1 MNKTYNIIWNAA
13 RGMYIVT
20 SELARSGSRAIVSVS
35 ASCAV
40 TLLAMD
46 AAPAVAEETRVSIPS
61 QTTTYTLSGA
71 TPFVVETGNTVATDT
86 ATSAAIVGDN
96 SNDWDLLIESG
107 AVVGSSLTDS
117 QAMNLDSLTG
127 ATSVHNQGTITGSNE
142 DGTIMLQNGGS
153 VINDARIENNAT
165 YEHDPQDIPQEYA
178 GVYMLNG
185 GSYVSSESGVL
196 EGVSGVIV
204 QSGEAHITNGGMINS
219 DGSWRSY
226 GVEFRDGTYGTIVNT
241 GTIIT
246 TASDGSGKIED
257 AAIYVHTLN
266 DMAVSGSVSVD
277 NSGLMQSDFI
287 TVALYYGSHFEVVN
301 RVGGVITAGNSS
313 LVGIKST
320 AMELKVGVDNLVTND
335 GTISAYGTANTYG
348 IHYGESTSGGV
359 ITNTG
364 SITTTGGGSG
374 DASVYVHGN
383 GDGTV
388 VNNSGTMSSSV
399 YGVYLDSTRSKGHT
413 LNNQAGGAISANT
426 AVAINGNGNT
436 ITNQGKM
443 TGVSDGLLISGNNN
457 IVTTSGG
464 EISGKNGIRVSKGS
478 GNQITA
484 KSGSKIT
491 TTSTG
496 ISIAGGNNQIT
507 TESGSTIVAKDN
519 GILINS
525 GANNVTN
532 GGSITAT
539 GSSISYGIQYNSGTS
554 GTITNTGTIT
564 TTGKGAGDASVY
576 AHGGAVTI
584 NNSGTMDSS
593 VYGVYVTTGHT
604 LNNLAGGSITA
615 NTAVQL
621 NGNNNTLANA
631 GAILGDT
638 NGVTINGSG
647 NTLTSQGKITGG
659 TNAILI
665 NSGSKNNTLTLNTGT
680 EISGNI
686 TDDNNSAS
694 ANNNLILDGEGTLGS
709 SISGLNSVTS
719 SGDWTLP
726 GATMNLSGTTNSALW
741 VKSGTLILNGAMTA
755 KGATVDSGTTLQ
767 IGNSGTLGAFNG
779 DIVDNGT
786 LTFNRSDAAAY
797 GSVISG
803 SGNVI
808 KQGGG
813 ELTLSNNNSYSGGTT
828 IAEGTLTATAGGALG
843 SGNIDNR
850 AYLKLDA
857 ASASDPFIVADLTT
871 HSGATVEIGAGSTLQ
886 ANTLTQQDGS
896 TLTADLTAT
905 SGPAI
910 RAKNV
915 NLDGTLNV
923 ASPASQEP
931 IRSTDDLISLA
942 LIESDNAISGDFDDI
957 TINGNAMNS
966 DAFIT
971 VVGQKNVN
979 DTHYDLVETLT
990 WYADRYNAAIDAH
1003 GTFNLADADDSFT
1016 VNTVLENVD
1025 ANSGWNGQ
1033 SLTKTGAGT
1042 LILNAENTYTGG
1054 TTISDG
1060 TLVANNVEALGTGN
1074 VTDNATL
1081 ELNTGG
1087 DFDNAISGSGQVV
1100 KSGDDALTLSGTN
1113 TYSGGTTISGG
1124 TLIASNVEALG
1135 TGDVTDN
1142 AVLELNTGGDFA
1154 NNIGGSGQVVKSG
1167 DETLTLSGTNSYTG
1181 GTTISG
1187 GTLVASNVE
1196 ALGSGDVTDNATL
1209 EMNTGGDF
1217 ANNIGGTGSVVKSG
1231 DKTLTLSGSNI
1242 YTGGTLI
1249 SGGTLIATNV
1259 DALGTGDVTDNAT
1272 LEMNTGGD
1280 FANAIGGTG
1289 SVVKSGDE
1297 TLTLSGSNIYTGGT
1311 TISGGT
1317 LVATNVEALG
1327 SGDVTDNA
1335 TLELNTGG
1343 TFDNVISGSGQVV
1356 KSGDDALTL
1365 SGNNSYTGG
1374 TLISDGT
1381 LVASNVEALGSG
1393 DVTDNATLALN
1404 TGGDFTNNIG
1414 GTGRVEK
1421 SGDDALTLSGAN
1433 SYTGGT
1439 LISGGTLVATNVDA
1453 LGTGNVT
1460 DNATLELNTG
1470 GDFDNAISG
1479 SGQVVKSGDKT
1490 LTLSGANSY
1499 TGGTTISSGTLIA
1512 TNVEALGTG
1521 DVTDNA
1527 TLELN
1532 TGGDFDNNIGGTG
1545 SVVKSGDETL
1555 TLSGANSYTGGTT
1568 ISGGTLVATS
1578 VDALGSGDVTDNA
1591 TLEMNTGG
1599 DFANN
1604 IGGTGSVVK
1613 SGDKTLTLS
1622 GSNTYAGGTTIN
1634 DGTLVA
1640 NNVEALGTG
1649 DVIDNATLELN
1660 TGGDFDNAISGSGQ
1674 VVKSG
1679 DKTLTLSGANSYS
1692 GATTISGGTLIAAN
1706 VNALG
1711 TGAIDNRAS
1720 LLLDASGQ
1728 FTVTDL
1734 TTESG
1739 GNTEIGAGSTLQ
1751 ATTLTQKSDSTLT
1764 INLNSNTAD
1773 PVIHAASQ
1781 VSLAGTLDITGV
1793 GDVLDS
1799 DPASTDDLD
1808 TFTLIASD
1816 KTIAGDFE
1824 KLTVAGMDADLADF
1838 ITVDGRIDDMG
1849 KQYELTTALTWYA
1862 DRDDAVT
1869 DAHGTFN
1876 LTNADGSF
1884 AVNTVLENVDA
1895 TLDPA
1900 SSTGWDGTSLIK
1912 QGAGT
1917 LILNAENTYTGGTTI
1932 SGGTL
1937 VATNVDALGSGD
1949 VTDDATLEL
1958 NTGGTFDNAISG
1970 SGQVVKSGDDALTLS
1985 GANTYTGGTTI
1996 NDGTLVACNVEAL
2009 GTGDVTDN
2017 ATLELNTGGTFDN
2030 VISGSGQM
2038 VKSGDDTLTL
2048 SGSNTYT
2055 GGTTISGGTLVATS
2069 VDALGSGD
2077 VTNDAVLELNTGG
2090 DFDNAISG
2098 SGQVVKSGDETLT
2111 LSGANSYTGGTTIS
2125 GGTLVA
2131 SNVEALGSSDV
2142 TDNATLELN
2151 TGGDFTNNISGSGQ
2165 VVKSG
2170 DDVLTLSG
2178 ANSYSGGTLISDG
2191 TLVAS
2196 NVEALGTG
2204 DITDNAV
2211 LELNTGGDFDNAISG
2226 SGQVVKSGDETLT
2239 LSGSNTYTGGTT
2251 ISGGTLVASNVDA
2264 LGTGDVTD
2272 NATLELNTGG
2282 TFDNVISGSGQVVK
2296 SGDKTLTLS
2305 GANSYTGG
2313 TTINDGTL
2321 VASNVDAL
2329 GSGDVTND
2337 AVLELNT
2344 GGDFTNNISGSG
2356 QVVKSGDETLT
2367 LSGTNS
2373 YTDGTLISG
2382 GTLVATNLEALGT
2395 GDVTNNA
2402 TLELNTGGD
2411 FTNNISGS
2419 GQVVKSGDETLTLSG
2434 ANSYTGGTTISGG
2447 TLVASNVEAL
2457 GSGDVTDNATLEMNT
2472 GGDFDNAISGS
2483 GQVVKSGDKTLT
2495 LSGANSYTGGTTI
2508 SGGTLVASN
2517 VEALGSGDID
2527 NYASLQLNASGQF
2540 VTANLTTHDNATTAI
2555 GAGSAL
2561 RANTLTQEANSTL
2574 AVHLIDSNSG
2584 AIVTADHANLGGTL
2598 DITGIGNVA
2607 KSWTRDAYAYTL
2619 IDTDSAINSD
2629 FAQFTVAGMD
2639 AKQVDFLT
2647 VDGRVNAA
2655 DDTRYDVTA
2664 SLSWYAD
2671 SDNAATDAHGTFTLS
2686 EQGHSFTLN
2695 TALTDVDATLNPDSA
2710 TYWDGKSLI
2719 KRGAGT
2725 LILGAQNTYSGDTDV
2740 QEGALWLA
2748 ETATIGSAGSAQ
2760 AVNIAANAA
2769 FGGHNA
2775 TVNGH
2780 VNNQG
2785 SLYFVDTFTVNGD
2798 VVNSSAMIS
2807 GSDQPNNTLTIA
2819 GNYTGNDGH
2828 LYLNT
2833 QLGDDSSPTDKL
2845 IVTGDTAGS
2854 TTLHITN
2861 VNGLGA
2867 QTVNGIEVI
2876 EVGGQSD
2883 GDFTLYKG
2891 HVDINAW
2898 TYTLKQDGG
2907 DWYLRSESDDVPD
2920 DGGEVTPPDDGGEVT
2935 PPDDGGD
2942 VTPPDGGGDVTPPD
2956 DGGEVTPPDDGGEV
2970 TPPDDGGDV
2979 TPPDDGGDV
2988 TPVAPQ
2994 YRADIGVY
3002 LGNQWMARNLQM
3014 QTLYDREGSQYRSA
3028 DGSIWMR
3035 FKAGKAESQA
3045 VNGNVDIDSDY
3056 SQFQLGG
3063 DILTWSDGAQSVT
3076 VGLMGS
3082 YINANTDSTGN
3093 RGADGSQFSANGS
3106 VDGYNLGLYATW
3118 FADAQSHRGA
3128 YIDSWYQY
3136 GAYNN
3141 SVDND
3146 GLSAS
3151 RYDSAAHAVS
3161 LETGYRY
3168 DIALSNRNTV
3178 SLTPQAQVTWQRYSA
3193 DTVIDD
3199 GGTRISGQ
3207 NDDSWTTRLG
3217 MRVDGKLY
3225 KESGRIQPFMEVNWL
3240 HASDNAAA
3248 TFGDTK
3254 VSQDLPNDRV
3264 EVKVG
3269 IQANVSERLSVYA
3282 QAAGQKGKNDYGDA
3296 SFSLNMRYNW

>member
-46 AAPAVAEETRVSIPS
+46 AAPAVAEETRVSIPT

-117 QAMNLDSLTG
+117 QAMNLDSSTG

-142 DGTIMLQNGGS
+142 DGTILLQNGGS
-153 VINDARIENNAT
+153 VINDALIENSAT

-246 TASDGSGKIED
+246 TASDGSNKIED

-287 TVALYYGSHFEVVN
+287 TVALYHGSHFEVVN

-364 SITTTGGGSG
+364 SITTTGGGAG

-388 VNNSGTMSSSV
+388 VNNSGTMSSTV
-399 YGVYLDSTRSKGHT
+399 YGVYLDSARSKGHT
-413 LNNQAGGAISANT
+413 LNNQAGSAISANT

-436 ITNQGKM
+436 ISNQGKM

-491 TTSTG
+491 ATSTG
-496 ISIAGGNNQIT
+496 ISIASGNNQVT
-507 TESGSTIVAKDN
+507 TESGSAIVAKDN

-638 NGVTINGSG
+638 NGVTISGSG

-680 EISGNI
+680 EISGSI

-719 SGDWTLP
+719 SGDWTLS

-767 IGNSGTLGAFNG
+767 IGNGGTLGAFNG

-803 SGNVI
+803 SGNVV

-957 TINGNAMNS
+957 TINGNAMNP

-990 WYADRYNAAIDAH
+990 WYADRDNAAIDAH

-1060 TLVANNVEALGTGN
+1060 TLIANNVEALGTGN

-1087 DFDNAISGSGQVV
+1087 DF
-1100 KSGDDALTLSGTN
+1100 T
-1113 TYSGGTTISGG
+1113 
-1124 TLIASNVEALG
+1124 
-1135 TGDVTDN
+1135 
-1142 AVLELNTGGDFA
+1142 
-1154 NNIGGSGQVVKSG
+1154 NNISGSGQVVKSG
-1167 DETLTLSGTNSYTG
+1167 DETLTLSGANSYTG

-1196 ALGSGDVTDNATL
+1196 ALGTGDITDNATL
-1209 EMNTGGDF
+1209 ELNAGGDF

-1231 DKTLTLSGSNI
+1231 DKTLTLSGSN
-1242 YTGGTLI
+1242 T
-1249 SGGTLIATNV
+1249 
-1259 DALGTGDVTDNAT
+1259 
-1272 LEMNTGGD
+1272 
-1280 FANAIGGTG
+1280 
-1289 SVVKSGDE
+1289 
-1297 TLTLSGSNIYTGGT
+1297 YTGGT

-1327 SGDVTDNA
+1327 
-1335 TLELNTGG
+1335 
-1343 TFDNVISGSGQVV
+1343 
-1356 KSGDDALTL
+1356 
-1365 SGNNSYTGG
+1365 
-1374 TLISDGT
+1374 
-1381 LVASNVEALGSG
+1381 
-1393 DVTDNATLALN
+1393 
-1404 TGGDFTNNIG
+1404 
-1414 GTGRVEK
+1414 
-1421 SGDDALTLSGAN
+1421 
-1433 SYTGGT
+1433 
-1439 LISGGTLVATNVDA
+1439 
-1453 LGTGNVT
+1453 TGNVT
-1460 DNATLELNTG
+1460 DNATLELSTG
-1470 GDFDNAISG
+1470 GDFA
-1479 SGQVVKSGDKT
+1479 
-1490 LTLSGANSY
+1490 
-1499 TGGTTISSGTLIA
+1499 
-1512 TNVEALGTG
+1512 
-1521 DVTDNA
+1521 
-1527 TLELN
+1527 
-1532 TGGDFDNNIGGTG
+1532 NNIGGTG

-1568 ISGGTLVATS
+1568 ISGGTLVAS
-1578 VDALGSGDVTDNA
+1578 
-1591 TLEMNTGG
+1591 
-1599 DFANN
+1599 
-1604 IGGTGSVVK
+1604 
-1613 SGDKTLTLS
+1613 
-1622 GSNTYAGGTTIN
+1622 
-1634 DGTLVA
+1634 
-1640 NNVEALGTG
+1640 NVEALGTG
-1649 DVIDNATLELN
+1649 DVTDNATLELN

-1692 GATTISGGTLIAAN
+1692 GATTISGGTLIATH

-1838 ITVDGRIDDMG
+1838 ITVDGRIDDTG

-1900 SSTGWDGTSLIK
+1900 SATGWDGTSLIK

-1970 SGQVVKSGDDALTLS
+1970 SGQVVKSGDGALTLS
-1985 GANTYTGGTTI
+1985 GANSYSGGTLI
-1996 NDGTLVACNVEAL
+1996 SDGTLVASNVEAL

-2017 ATLELNTGGTFDN
+2017 ATLALNTGGTFDN
-2030 VISGSGQM
+2030 AISGSGK
-2038 VKSGDDTLTL
+2038 VEKSGDDALTL
-2048 SGSNTYT
+2048 SGANTYT
-2055 GGTTISGGTLVATS
+2055 GGTLISDGTLVAS
-2069 VDALGSGD
+2069 NVEVLGTGD

-2131 SNVEALGSSDV
+2131 TNV
-2142 TDNATLELN
+2142 
-2151 TGGDFTNNISGSGQ
+2151 
-2165 VVKSG
+2165 
-2170 DDVLTLSG
+2170 
-2178 ANSYSGGTLISDG
+2178 
-2191 TLVAS
+2191 
-2196 NVEALGTG
+2196 
-2204 DITDNAV
+2204 
-2211 LELNTGGDFDNAISG
+2211 
-2226 SGQVVKSGDETLT
+2226 
-2239 LSGSNTYTGGTT
+2239 
-2251 ISGGTLVASNVDA
+2251 
-2264 LGTGDVTD
+2264 
-2272 NATLELNTGG
+2272 
-2282 TFDNVISGSGQVVK
+2282 
-2296 SGDKTLTLS
+2296 
-2305 GANSYTGG
+2305 
-2313 TTINDGTL
+2313 
-2321 VASNVDAL
+2321 
-2329 GSGDVTND
+2329 
-2337 AVLELNT
+2337 
-2344 GGDFTNNISGSG
+2344 
-2356 QVVKSGDETLT
+2356 
-2367 LSGTNS
+2367 
-2373 YTDGTLISG
+2373 
-2382 GTLVATNLEALGT
+2382 EALGT

-2434 ANSYTGGTTISGG
+2434 SNTYTGGTTINDGTLVATSVEALGSGDVTNDAVLALNTGGDFANNIGGTGSVVKSGDETLTLSGTNSYTGGTTISGG
-2447 TLVASNVEAL
+2447 TLVATNVEALGTGDVTNNATLELNTGGDFTNNISGNGQVVKSGDDTLTFSGSNTYTGGTTINDGTLVATSVEAL
-2457 GSGDVTDNATLEMNT
+2457 GSGDVTNDAVLALNTGGDFANNIGGTGSVVKSGDETLTLSGSNTYTGGTLISSGTLVANDVNALGTGDVTDNATLALNT

-2483 GQVVKSGDKTLT
+2483 GNVVKSGADTLT
-2495 LSGANSYTGGTTI
+2495 LSGNNSYRGGTAI
-2508 SGGTLVASN
+2508 NDGTLIAASVN
-2517 VEALGSGDID
+2517 ALGSGDID
-2527 NYASLQLNASGQF
+2527 NDASLQLNASGQF
-2540 VTANLTTHDNATTAI
+2540 VTANLTTHDNATTGI

-2574 AVHLIDSNSG
+2574 AVHLTDSNSG
-2584 AIVTADHANLGGTL
+2584 AIVTADRANLGGTL
-2598 DITGIGNVA
+2598 DITGIGNVT

-2619 IDTDSAINSD
+2619 IDTDSAIDSD

-2647 VDGRVNAA
+2647 VDGRVNA
-2655 DDTRYDVTA
+2655 DDNTRYDVTA

-2695 TALTDVDATLNPDSA
+2695 TALTDVDATLDPDSA
-2710 TYWDGKSLI
+2710 TGWDGKSLI
-2719 KRGAGT
+2719 KRGAGA

-2760 AVNIAANAA
+2760 AINIAANAA

-2883 GDFTLYKG
+2883 GDFRLYKG

-2935 PPDDGGD
+2935 PPDDGGE
-2942 VTPPDGGGDVTPPD
+2942 VTPPD

-2970 TPPDDGGDV
+2970 TPPDDDGEV
-2979 TPPDDGGDV
+2979 TPPDDGGDITPPDDGGDITPPDGGDV

-3082 YINANTDSTGN
+3082 YINASTDSTGN

-3136 GAYNN
+3136 GVYNN

-3217 MRVDGKLY
+3217 VRVDGKLY

-3240 HASDNAAA
+3240 HASDNASA

>member
-117 QAMNLDSLTG
+117 QAMNLDSSTG

-142 DGTIMLQNGGS
+142 DGAIMLQNGGS
-153 VINDARIENNAT
+153 VINDARIENSAT
-165 YEHDPQDIPQEYA
+165 YEHDPEDIPQEYA

-204 QSGEAHITNGGMINS
+204 QSGEAHITNGGMISS

-246 TASDGSGKIED
+246 TASDGSNKIED

-287 TVALYYGSHFEVVN
+287 TVALYHGSHFEVVN

-364 SITTTGGGSG
+364 SITTTGGGAG

-388 VNNSGTMSSSV
+388 VNNSGTMSSTV
-399 YGVYLDSTRSKGHT
+399 YGVYLDSARSKGHT
-413 LNNQAGGAISANT
+413 LNNQAGSAISANT

-436 ITNQGKM
+436 ISNQGKM

-507 TESGSTIVAKDN
+507 TESGSAIVAKDN

-539 GSSISYGIQYNSGTS
+539 GSNMSYGIQYNSGAS

-593 VYGVYVTTGHT
+593 VFGVYVTTGHT
-604 LNNLAGGSITA
+604 LNNLAGGSISA
-615 NTAVQL
+615 NTAVQFH
-621 NGNNNTLANA
+621 GNNNKLANA

-659 TNAILI
+659 INAILI

-680 EISGNI
+680 EISGSI

-719 SGDWTLP
+719 SGDWTLS

-767 IGNSGTLGAFNG
+767 IGNGGTLGAFNG

-803 SGNVI
+803 SGNVV

-957 TINGNAMNS
+957 TINGNAMNP

-990 WYADRYNAAIDAH
+990 WYADRDNAAIDAH

-1042 LILNAENTYTGG
+1042 LILNAENTYTGS
-1054 TTISDG
+1054 TTISEG
-1060 TLVANNVEALGTGN
+1060 TLIATNVEALGTGN

-1081 ELNTGG
+1081 EMNTGG

-1100 KSGDDALTLSGTN
+1100 KSGDDA
-1113 TYSGGTTISGG
+1113 
-1124 TLIASNVEALG
+1124 
-1135 TGDVTDN
+1135 
-1142 AVLELNTGGDFA
+1142 
-1154 NNIGGSGQVVKSG
+1154 
-1167 DETLTLSGTNSYTG
+1167 
-1181 GTTISG
+1181 
-1187 GTLVASNVE
+1187 
-1196 ALGSGDVTDNATL
+1196 
-1209 EMNTGGDF
+1209 
-1217 ANNIGGTGSVVKSG
+1217 
-1231 DKTLTLSGSNI
+1231 
-1242 YTGGTLI
+1242 
-1249 SGGTLIATNV
+1249 
-1259 DALGTGDVTDNAT
+1259 
-1272 LEMNTGGD
+1272 
-1280 FANAIGGTG
+1280 
-1289 SVVKSGDE
+1289 
-1297 TLTLSGSNIYTGGT
+1297 
-1311 TISGGT
+1311 
-1317 LVATNVEALG
+1317 
-1327 SGDVTDNA
+1327 
-1335 TLELNTGG
+1335 
-1343 TFDNVISGSGQVV
+1343 
-1356 KSGDDALTL
+1356 
-1365 SGNNSYTGG
+1365 
-1374 TLISDGT
+1374 
-1381 LVASNVEALGSG
+1381 
-1393 DVTDNATLALN
+1393 
-1404 TGGDFTNNIG
+1404 
-1414 GTGRVEK
+1414 
-1421 SGDDALTLSGAN
+1421 
-1433 SYTGGT
+1433 
-1439 LISGGTLVATNVDA
+1439 
-1453 LGTGNVT
+1453 
-1460 DNATLELNTG
+1460 
-1470 GDFDNAISG
+1470 
-1479 SGQVVKSGDKT
+1479 
-1490 LTLSGANSY
+1490 
-1499 TGGTTISSGTLIA
+1499 
-1512 TNVEALGTG
+1512 
-1521 DVTDNA
+1521 
-1527 TLELN
+1527 
-1532 TGGDFDNNIGGTG
+1532 
-1545 SVVKSGDETL
+1545 
-1555 TLSGANSYTGGTT
+1555 
-1568 ISGGTLVATS
+1568 
-1578 VDALGSGDVTDNA
+1578 
-1591 TLEMNTGG
+1591 
-1599 DFANN
+1599 
-1604 IGGTGSVVK
+1604 
-1613 SGDKTLTLS
+1613 
-1622 GSNTYAGGTTIN
+1622 
-1634 DGTLVA
+1634 
-1640 NNVEALGTG
+1640 
-1649 DVIDNATLELN
+1649 
-1660 TGGDFDNAISGSGQ
+1660 
-1674 VVKSG
+1674 
-1679 DKTLTLSGANSYS
+1679 
-1692 GATTISGGTLIAAN
+1692 
-1706 VNALG
+1706 
-1711 TGAIDNRAS
+1711 
-1720 LLLDASGQ
+1720 
-1728 FTVTDL
+1728 
-1734 TTESG
+1734 
-1739 GNTEIGAGSTLQ
+1739 
-1751 ATTLTQKSDSTLT
+1751 
-1764 INLNSNTAD
+1764 
-1773 PVIHAASQ
+1773 
-1781 VSLAGTLDITGV
+1781 
-1793 GDVLDS
+1793 
-1799 DPASTDDLD
+1799 
-1808 TFTLIASD
+1808 
-1816 KTIAGDFE
+1816 
-1824 KLTVAGMDADLADF
+1824 
-1838 ITVDGRIDDMG
+1838 
-1849 KQYELTTALTWYA
+1849 
-1862 DRDDAVT
+1862 
-1869 DAHGTFN
+1869 
-1876 LTNADGSF
+1876 
-1884 AVNTVLENVDA
+1884 
-1895 TLDPA
+1895 
-1900 SSTGWDGTSLIK
+1900 
-1912 QGAGT
+1912 
-1917 LILNAENTYTGGTTI
+1917 
-1932 SGGTL
+1932 
-1937 VATNVDALGSGD
+1937 
-1949 VTDDATLEL
+1949 
-1958 NTGGTFDNAISG
+1958 
-1970 SGQVVKSGDDALTLS
+1970 
-1985 GANTYTGGTTI
+1985 
-1996 NDGTLVACNVEAL
+1996 
-2009 GTGDVTDN
+2009 
-2017 ATLELNTGGTFDN
+2017 
-2030 VISGSGQM
+2030 
-2038 VKSGDDTLTL
+2038 
-2048 SGSNTYT
+2048 
-2055 GGTTISGGTLVATS
+2055 
-2069 VDALGSGD
+2069 
-2077 VTNDAVLELNTGG
+2077 
-2090 DFDNAISG
+2090 
-2098 SGQVVKSGDETLT
+2098 LT

-2131 SNVEALGSSDV
+2131 SNVEALGTGDITDNATLELNAGGDFANNIGGTGSVVKSGDDALTLSGSNTYTGGTLISGGTLVANDVNALGTGDITDNATLALNAVGDFDNAISGSGKVEKSGDDALTLSGSNTYTGGTLISSGTLVASNVEALGTGDV

-2151 TGGDFTNNISGSGQ
+2151 TSGTFDNAISGSGQ

-2170 DDVLTLSG
+2170 DKMLTLSG

-2196 NVEALGTG
+2196 NVE
-2204 DITDNAV
+2204 
-2211 LELNTGGDFDNAISG
+2211 S
-2226 SGQVVKSGDETLT
+2226 
-2239 LSGSNTYTGGTT
+2239 
-2251 ISGGTLVASNVDA
+2251 
-2264 LGTGDVTD
+2264 
-2272 NATLELNTGG
+2272 
-2282 TFDNVISGSGQVVK
+2282 
-2296 SGDKTLTLS
+2296 
-2305 GANSYTGG
+2305 
-2313 TTINDGTL
+2313 
-2321 VASNVDAL
+2321 
-2329 GSGDVTND
+2329 
-2337 AVLELNT
+2337 
-2344 GGDFTNNISGSG
+2344 
-2356 QVVKSGDETLT
+2356 
-2367 LSGTNS
+2367 
-2373 YTDGTLISG
+2373 
-2382 GTLVATNLEALGT
+2382 LGT

-2419 GQVVKSGDETLTLSG
+2419 GQVVKSGDDALALSG
-2434 ANSYTGGTTISGG
+2434 ANSYTGGTLISSG
-2447 TLVASNVEAL
+2447 TLVATNVDAL
-2457 GSGDVTDNATLEMNT
+2457 GSGDVTDNATLELNT
-2472 GGDFDNAISGS
+2472 GGTFDNAISGS
-2483 GQVVKSGDKTLT
+2483 GQVVKSGDETLT
-2495 LSGANSYTGGTTI
+2495 LSGSNTYTGGTLI
-2508 SGGTLVASN
+2508 SDGTLVASN

-2647 VDGRVNAA
+2647 VDGRVNAD

-2710 TYWDGKSLI
+2710 TDWDGKSLI

-2780 VNNQG
+2780 VNNLG
-2785 SLYFVDTFTVNGD
+2785 NLYFVDTFTVNGD

-2883 GDFTLYKG
+2883 GDFRLYKG

-2942 VTPPDGGGDVTPPD
+2942 VTPPDDGGDVTPPD

-2979 TPPDDGGDV
+2979 TPPDDGGDVTPPDDGGDITPPDGGDV

-3082 YINANTDSTGN
+3082 YINASTDSTGN

-3217 MRVDGKLY
+3217 VRVDGKLY

-3240 HASDNAAA
+3240 HASDNASA

-3254 VSQDLPNDRV
+3254 VSQDLPNDRL

>member
-117 QAMNLDSLTG
+117 QAMNLDSSTG

-142 DGTIMLQNGGS
+142 DGAIMLQNGGS
-153 VINDARIENNAT
+153 VINDARIENSAT
-165 YEHDPQDIPQEYA
+165 YEHDPEDIPQEYA

-204 QSGEAHITNGGMINS
+204 QSGEAHITNGGMISS

-246 TASDGSGKIED
+246 TASDGSNKIED

-287 TVALYYGSHFEVVN
+287 TVALYHGSHFEVVN

-364 SITTTGGGSG
+364 SITTTGGGAG

-388 VNNSGTMSSSV
+388 VNNSGTMSSTV
-399 YGVYLDSTRSKGHT
+399 YGVYLDSARSKGHT
-413 LNNQAGGAISANT
+413 LNNQAGSAISANT

-436 ITNQGKM
+436 ISNQGKM

-507 TESGSTIVAKDN
+507 TESGSAIVAKDN

-539 GSSISYGIQYNSGTS
+539 GSNMSYGIQYNSGAS

-593 VYGVYVTTGHT
+593 VFGVYVTTGHT
-604 LNNLAGGSITA
+604 LNNLAGGSISA
-615 NTAVQL
+615 NTAVQFH
-621 NGNNNTLANA
+621 GNNNKLANA

-659 TNAILI
+659 INAILI

-680 EISGNI
+680 EISGSI

-719 SGDWTLP
+719 SGDWTLS

-767 IGNSGTLGAFNG
+767 IGNGGTLGAFNG

-803 SGNVI
+803 SGNVV

-957 TINGNAMNS
+957 TINGNAMNP

-990 WYADRYNAAIDAH
+990 WYADRDNAAIDAH

-1042 LILNAENTYTGG
+1042 LILNAENTYTGS
-1054 TTISDG
+1054 TTISEG
-1060 TLVANNVEALGTGN
+1060 TLIATNVEALGTGN

-1081 ELNTGG
+1081 EMNTGG

-1100 KSGDDALTLSGTN
+1100 KSGD
-1113 TYSGGTTISGG
+1113 
-1124 TLIASNVEALG
+1124 
-1135 TGDVTDN
+1135 
-1142 AVLELNTGGDFA
+1142 
-1154 NNIGGSGQVVKSG
+1154 
-1167 DETLTLSGTNSYTG
+1167 ETLTLSGANSYTG

-1196 ALGSGDVTDNATL
+1196 ALGTGDITDNATL
-1209 EMNTGGDF
+1209 ELNAGGDF

-1231 DKTLTLSGSNI
+1231 DKTLTLSGINS
-1242 YTGGTLI
+1242 YTGGTTI
-1249 SGGTLIATNV
+1249 SGGTLVASNV
-1259 DALGTGDVTDNAT
+1259 DALGSGDVTDNAT

-1280 FANAIGGTG
+1280 FA
-1289 SVVKSGDE
+1289 
-1297 TLTLSGSNIYTGGT
+1297 
-1311 TISGGT
+1311 
-1317 LVATNVEALG
+1317 
-1327 SGDVTDNA
+1327 
-1335 TLELNTGG
+1335 
-1343 TFDNVISGSGQVV
+1343 
-1356 KSGDDALTL
+1356 
-1365 SGNNSYTGG
+1365 
-1374 TLISDGT
+1374 
-1381 LVASNVEALGSG
+1381 
-1393 DVTDNATLALN
+1393 
-1404 TGGDFTNNIG
+1404 
-1414 GTGRVEK
+1414 
-1421 SGDDALTLSGAN
+1421 
-1433 SYTGGT
+1433 
-1439 LISGGTLVATNVDA
+1439 
-1453 LGTGNVT
+1453 
-1460 DNATLELNTG
+1460 
-1470 GDFDNAISG
+1470 
-1479 SGQVVKSGDKT
+1479 
-1490 LTLSGANSY
+1490 
-1499 TGGTTISSGTLIA
+1499 
-1512 TNVEALGTG
+1512 
-1521 DVTDNA
+1521 
-1527 TLELN
+1527 
-1532 TGGDFDNNIGGTG
+1532 NNIGGTG

-1568 ISGGTLVATS
+1568 ISGGTLVA
-1578 VDALGSGDVTDNA
+1578 
-1591 TLEMNTGG
+1591 
-1599 DFANN
+1599 
-1604 IGGTGSVVK
+1604 
-1613 SGDKTLTLS
+1613 
-1622 GSNTYAGGTTIN
+1622 
-1634 DGTLVA
+1634 

-1649 DVIDNATLELN
+1649 DVTDNATLELN
-1660 TGGDFDNAISGSGQ
+1660 TGGDFDNSICGSGQ

-1692 GATTISGGTLIAAN
+1692 GATTISGGTLIATH

-1764 INLNSNTAD
+1764 INLDSNTAD

-1838 ITVDGRIDDMG
+1838 ITVDGRIDDTG

-1900 SSTGWDGTSLIK
+1900 SATGWDGTSLIK

-1970 SGQVVKSGDDALTLS
+1970 SGQVVKSGDDVLTLS
-1985 GANTYTGGTTI
+1985 GANSYSGGTLI
-1996 NDGTLVACNVEAL
+1996 SAGTLVASNVEAL
-2009 GTGDVTDN
+2009 GTGDVTD
-2017 ATLELNTGGTFDN
+2017 
-2030 VISGSGQM
+2030 
-2038 VKSGDDTLTL
+2038 
-2048 SGSNTYT
+2048 
-2055 GGTTISGGTLVATS
+2055 
-2069 VDALGSGD
+2069 
-2077 VTNDAVLELNTGG
+2077 DAVLELNTGG
-2090 DFDNAISG
+2090 DFDNA
-2098 SGQVVKSGDETLT
+2098 
-2111 LSGANSYTGGTTIS
+2111 
-2125 GGTLVA
+2125 
-2131 SNVEALGSSDV
+2131 
-2142 TDNATLELN
+2142 
-2151 TGGDFTNNISGSGQ
+2151 ISGSGQ

-2204 DITDNAV
+2204 DVTDDAV
-2211 LELNTGGDFDNAISG
+2211 LELNTGGEFDNAISG
-2226 SGQVVKSGDETLT
+2226 SGQVVKSGDDVLT
-2239 LSGSNTYTGGTT
+2239 LSGANSYSGGTL
-2251 ISGGTLVASNVDA
+2251 ISDGTLVASNVEA

-2282 TFDNVISGSGQVVK
+2282 DFINNIGGTGRVEKSGDDKLTLSGSNTYTGGTLISSGTLVANDVNALGTGDVTDNATLMLNTGGDFTNNIGGTGRVEKSGDDALTLSGSNTYTGGTLISGGTLVANDVNALGTGDITDNATLALNAVGDFDNAISGSGKVEKSGDDALTLSGSNTYTGGTLISSGTLVASNVEALGTGDVTDNATLELNTSGTFDNAISGSGQVVK
-2296 SGDKTLTLS
+2296 SGDKMLTLS
-2305 GANSYTGG
+2305 GANSYSGG
-2313 TTINDGTL
+2313 TLISDGTL
-2321 VASNVDAL
+2321 VASNVE
-2329 GSGDVTND
+2329 S
-2337 AVLELNT
+2337 
-2344 GGDFTNNISGSG
+2344 
-2356 QVVKSGDETLT
+2356 
-2367 LSGTNS
+2367 
-2373 YTDGTLISG
+2373 
-2382 GTLVATNLEALGT
+2382 LGT

-2419 GQVVKSGDETLTLSG
+2419 GQVVKSGDDALALSG
-2434 ANSYTGGTTISGG
+2434 ANSYTGGTLISSG
-2447 TLVASNVEAL
+2447 TLVATNVDAL
-2457 GSGDVTDNATLEMNT
+2457 GSGDVTDNAVLELNT
-2472 GGDFDNAISGS
+2472 GGTFDNAISGS
-2483 GQVVKSGDKTLT
+2483 GQVEKSGDGTLT
-2495 LSGANSYTGGTTI
+2495 LSGSNTYTGGTLI
-2508 SGGTLVASN
+2508 SDGTLVASN

-2647 VDGRVNAA
+2647 VDGRVNAD

-2710 TYWDGKSLI
+2710 TDWDGKSLI

-2780 VNNQG
+2780 VNNLG
-2785 SLYFVDTFTVNGD
+2785 NLYFVDTFTVNGD

-2883 GDFTLYKG
+2883 GDFRLYKG

-2942 VTPPDGGGDVTPPD
+2942 VTPPDDGGDVTPPD

-2979 TPPDDGGDV
+2979 TPPDDGGDVTPPDDGGDITPPDGGDV

-3082 YINANTDSTGN
+3082 YINASTDSTGN

-3217 MRVDGKLY
+3217 VRVDGKLY

-3240 HASDNAAA
+3240 HASDNASA

-3254 VSQDLPNDRV
+3254 VSQDLPNDRL

>member
-71 TPFVVETGNTVATDT
+71 TPFVVETDNTIATDT
-86 ATSAAIVGDN
+86 AASAAIVGDN

-117 QAMNLDSLTG
+117 QAMNLDSSTG

-142 DGTIMLQNGGS
+142 DGTILLQNGGS
-153 VINDARIENNAT
+153 VINDALIENSAT
-165 YEHDPQDIPQEYA
+165 YEHDPEDIPQEYA

-287 TVALYYGSHFEVVN
+287 TVALYHGSHFEVVN

-364 SITTTGGGSG
+364 SITTTGGGAG

-388 VNNSGTMSSSV
+388 VNNSGTMSSTV
-399 YGVYLDSTRSKGHT
+399 YGVYLDSARSKGHT
-413 LNNQAGGAISANT
+413 LNNQAGGVISANT
-426 AVAINGNGNT
+426 AVAVNGNGNT

-507 TESGSTIVAKDN
+507 TESGSAIVAKDN

-539 GSSISYGIQYNSGTS
+539 GSNMSYGIQYNSGAS

-593 VYGVYVTTGHT
+593 VFGVYVTTGHT
-604 LNNLAGGSITA
+604 LNNLAGGSISA
-615 NTAVQL
+615 NTAVQFH
-621 NGNNNTLANA
+621 GNNNKLANA

-680 EISGNI
+680 EISGSI

-719 SGDWTLP
+719 SGDWTLS

-767 IGNSGTLGAFNG
+767 IGNGGTLGAFNG

-803 SGNVI
+803 SGNVV

-850 AYLKLDA
+850 AYLKLNA

-942 LIESDNAISGDFDDI
+942 LIESDNAISGDFDGI
-957 TINGNAMNS
+957 TINGNAMNP

-990 WYADRYNAAIDAH
+990 WYADHDNAAIDAH

-1060 TLVANNVEALGTGN
+1060 TLIANNVEALGTGN

-1087 DFDNAISGSGQVV
+1087 DFTNNISGSGQVV
-1100 KSGDDALTLSGTN
+1100 KSGDGALTLSG
-1113 TYSGGTTISGG
+1113 
-1124 TLIASNVEALG
+1124 A
-1135 TGDVTDN
+1135 
-1142 AVLELNTGGDFA
+1142 
-1154 NNIGGSGQVVKSG
+1154 
-1167 DETLTLSGTNSYTG
+1167 NSYTG

-1196 ALGSGDVTDNATL
+1196 ALG
-1209 EMNTGGDF
+1209 
-1217 ANNIGGTGSVVKSG
+1217 
-1231 DKTLTLSGSNI
+1231 
-1242 YTGGTLI
+1242 
-1249 SGGTLIATNV
+1249 
-1259 DALGTGDVTDNAT
+1259 TGD
-1272 LEMNTGGD
+1272 
-1280 FANAIGGTG
+1280 I
-1289 SVVKSGDE
+1289 
-1297 TLTLSGSNIYTGGT
+1297 
-1311 TISGGT
+1311 
-1317 LVATNVEALG
+1317 
-1327 SGDVTDNA
+1327 TDNA
-1335 TLELNTGG
+1335 TLELN
-1343 TFDNVISGSGQVV
+1343 
-1356 KSGDDALTL
+1356 A
-1365 SGNNSYTGG
+1365 
-1374 TLISDGT
+1374 
-1381 LVASNVEALGSG
+1381 
-1393 DVTDNATLALN
+1393 
-1404 TGGDFTNNIG
+1404 
-1414 GTGRVEK
+1414 
-1421 SGDDALTLSGAN
+1421 
-1433 SYTGGT
+1433 
-1439 LISGGTLVATNVDA
+1439 
-1453 LGTGNVT
+1453 
-1460 DNATLELNTG
+1460 
-1470 GDFDNAISG
+1470 
-1479 SGQVVKSGDKT
+1479 
-1490 LTLSGANSY
+1490 
-1499 TGGTTISSGTLIA
+1499 
-1512 TNVEALGTG
+1512 
-1521 DVTDNA
+1521 
-1527 TLELN
+1527 
-1532 TGGDFDNNIGGTG
+1532 
-1545 SVVKSGDETL
+1545 
-1555 TLSGANSYTGGTT
+1555 
-1568 ISGGTLVATS
+1568 
-1578 VDALGSGDVTDNA
+1578 
-1591 TLEMNTGG
+1591 
-1599 DFANN
+1599 
-1604 IGGTGSVVK
+1604 
-1613 SGDKTLTLS
+1613 
-1622 GSNTYAGGTTIN
+1622 
-1634 DGTLVA
+1634 
-1640 NNVEALGTG
+1640 
-1649 DVIDNATLELN
+1649 
-1660 TGGDFDNAISGSGQ
+1660 GGDFDNAISGSGQ

-1692 GATTISGGTLIAAN
+1692 GATTISGGTLIATH

-1838 ITVDGRIDDMG
+1838 ITVDGRIDDTG

-1900 SSTGWDGTSLIK
+1900 SATGWDGTSLIK

-1970 SGQVVKSGDDALTLS
+1970 SGQVVKSGDGALTLSGANSYSGGTLISDGTLVASNVDALGSGDVTNNATLEMNTGGDFINNIGGTGRVEKSGDDALTLS
-1985 GANTYTGGTTI
+1985 GANTYTGGTLI
-1996 NDGTLVACNVEAL
+1996 SDGTLVASNVEAL
-2009 GTGDVTDN
+2009 GT
-2017 ATLELNTGGTFDN
+2017 
-2030 VISGSGQM
+2030 
-2038 VKSGDDTLTL
+2038 
-2048 SGSNTYT
+2048 
-2055 GGTTISGGTLVATS
+2055 
-2069 VDALGSGD
+2069 GD

-2098 SGQVVKSGDETLT
+2098 SGQVVKSGDKTLT
-2111 LSGANSYTGGTTIS
+2111 LSGSNTYTGGTLIS
-2125 GGTLVA
+2125 GGTLI
-2131 SNVEALGSSDV
+2131 
-2142 TDNATLELN
+2142 ATSV
-2151 TGGDFTNNISGSGQ
+2151 D
-2165 VVKSG
+2165 
-2170 DDVLTLSG
+2170 
-2178 ANSYSGGTLISDG
+2178 
-2191 TLVAS
+2191 
-2196 NVEALGTG
+2196 ALGTG
-2204 DITDNAV
+2204 DVTDNAV
-2211 LELNTGGDFDNAISG
+2211 LELNTGGDFINNIGGTGRVEKSGDDTLTLSGSNSYTGGTLISGGTLVATNVDALGSGDVTNNAVLELNTGGTFDNAISG

-2251 ISGGTLVASNVDA
+2251 I
-2264 LGTGDVTD
+2264 
-2272 NATLELNTGG
+2272 
-2282 TFDNVISGSGQVVK
+2282 
-2296 SGDKTLTLS
+2296 
-2305 GANSYTGG
+2305 
-2313 TTINDGTL
+2313 NDGTL
-2321 VASNVDAL
+2321 IATSVDAL
-2329 GSGDVTND
+2329 GSGDVTDN

-2344 GGDFTNNISGSG
+2344 GGDFDNAISGSG

-2382 GTLVATNLEALGT
+2382 GTLVATNLEALGSGDVTNDAVLALNTGGDFANNIGGTGSVVKSGDETLTLSGSNTYTGGTLISSGTLVANDVNALGT
-2395 GDVTNNA
+2395 GDVTDNATLMLNTGGDFINNIGGTGRVEKSGDDTLTLSGSNSYTGGTLISSGTLVATNVDALGSGDVTDNA
-2402 TLELNTGGD
+2402 TLELNTGGTFD
-2411 FTNNISGS
+2411 NAISGS

-2434 ANSYTGGTTISGG
+2434 ANSYTGGTLISSG
-2447 TLVASNVEAL
+2447 TLVANDVNAL
-2457 GSGDVTDNATLEMNT
+2457 GTGDVTDNAVLELNT

-2483 GQVVKSGDKTLT
+2483 GQVVKSGDETLTLSGANSYTGGTLISGGTLVANDVNALGTGDVTDNAVLELNTGGTFDNAISGSGQVVKSDDKTLT

-2540 VTANLTTHDNATTAI
+2540 VTANLTTHDNAITAI

-2561 RANTLTQEANSTL
+2561 RANTLTQEANGTL
-2574 AVHLIDSNSG
+2574 AVHLTDNNSG
-2584 AIVTADHANLGGTL
+2584 AIVTADRANLGGTL
-2598 DITGIGNVA
+2598 DITGIGNVT

-2619 IDTDSAINSD
+2619 IDTDSAIDSD

-2647 VDGRVNAA
+2647 VDGRVNAD

-2695 TALTDVDATLNPDSA
+2695 TALTDVDATLDPDSA
-2710 TYWDGKSLI
+2710 TGWDGKSLI
-2719 KRGAGT
+2719 KRGAGA

-2740 QEGALWLA
+2740 QEGALWLT

-2780 VNNQG
+2780 VNNLG
-2785 SLYFVDTFTVNGD
+2785 SLYFADTFTVNGD

-2883 GDFTLYKG
+2883 GDFRLYKG

-2935 PPDDGGD
+2935 PPDDGGE
-2942 VTPPDGGGDVTPPD
+2942 VTPPD

-2970 TPPDDGGDV
+2970 TPPDDDGEV
-2979 TPPDDGGDV
+2979 TPPDDGGDITPPDDGGDITPPDGGDV

-3082 YINANTDSTGN
+3082 YINASTDSTGN

-3217 MRVDGKLY
+3217 VRVDGKLY

-3240 HASDNAAA
+3240 HASDNASA

>member
-1 MNKTYNIIWNAA
+1 
-13 RGMYIVT
+13 
-20 SELARSGSRAIVSVS
+20 
-35 ASCAV
+35 
-40 TLLAMD
+40 
-46 AAPAVAEETRVSIPS
+46 
-61 QTTTYTLSGA
+61 
-71 TPFVVETGNTVATDT
+71 
-86 ATSAAIVGDN
+86 
-96 SNDWDLLIESG
+96 
-107 AVVGSSLTDS
+107 
-117 QAMNLDSLTG
+117 
-127 ATSVHNQGTITGSNE
+127 
-142 DGTIMLQNGGS
+142 
-153 VINDARIENNAT
+153 
-165 YEHDPQDIPQEYA
+165 
-178 GVYMLNG
+178 
-185 GSYVSSESGVL
+185 
-196 EGVSGVIV
+196 
-204 QSGEAHITNGGMINS
+204 
-219 DGSWRSY
+219 
-226 GVEFRDGTYGTIVNT
+226 
-241 GTIIT
+241 
-246 TASDGSGKIED
+246 
-257 AAIYVHTLN
+257 
-266 DMAVSGSVSVD
+266 
-277 NSGLMQSDFI
+277 
-287 TVALYYGSHFEVVN
+287 
-301 RVGGVITAGNSS
+301 
-313 LVGIKST
+313 
-320 AMELKVGVDNLVTND
+320 
-335 GTISAYGTANTYG
+335 
-348 IHYGESTSGGV
+348 
-359 ITNTG
+359 
-364 SITTTGGGSG
+364 
-374 DASVYVHGN
+374 
-383 GDGTV
+383 
-388 VNNSGTMSSSV
+388 
-399 YGVYLDSTRSKGHT
+399 
-413 LNNQAGGAISANT
+413 
-426 AVAINGNGNT
+426 
-436 ITNQGKM
+436 
-443 TGVSDGLLISGNNN
+443 
-457 IVTTSGG
+457 
-464 EISGKNGIRVSKGS
+464 
-478 GNQITA
+478 
-484 KSGSKIT
+484 
-491 TTSTG
+491 
-496 ISIAGGNNQIT
+496 
-507 TESGSTIVAKDN
+507 
-519 GILINS
+519 
-525 GANNVTN
+525 
-532 GGSITAT
+532 
-539 GSSISYGIQYNSGTS
+539 
-554 GTITNTGTIT
+554 
-564 TTGKGAGDASVY
+564 
-576 AHGGAVTI
+576 
-584 NNSGTMDSS
+584 
-593 VYGVYVTTGHT
+593 
-604 LNNLAGGSITA
+604 
-615 NTAVQL
+615 
-621 NGNNNTLANA
+621 
-631 GAILGDT
+631 
-638 NGVTINGSG
+638 
-647 NTLTSQGKITGG
+647 
-659 TNAILI
+659 
-665 NSGSKNNTLTLNTGT
+665 
-680 EISGNI
+680 
-686 TDDNNSAS
+686 
-694 ANNNLILDGEGTLGS
+694 
-709 SISGLNSVTS
+709 
-719 SGDWTLP
+719 
-726 GATMNLSGTTNSALW
+726 
-741 VKSGTLILNGAMTA
+741 
-755 KGATVDSGTTLQ
+755 
-767 IGNSGTLGAFNG
+767 
-779 DIVDNGT
+779 
-786 LTFNRSDAAAY
+786 
-797 GSVISG
+797 
-803 SGNVI
+803 
-808 KQGGG
+808 
-813 ELTLSNNNSYSGGTT
+813 
-828 IAEGTLTATAGGALG
+828 
-843 SGNIDNR
+843 
-850 AYLKLDA
+850 
-857 ASASDPFIVADLTT
+857 
-871 HSGATVEIGAGSTLQ
+871 
-886 ANTLTQQDGS
+886 
-896 TLTADLTAT
+896 
-905 SGPAI
+905 
-910 RAKNV
+910 
-915 NLDGTLNV
+915 
-923 ASPASQEP
+923 
-931 IRSTDDLISLA
+931 
-942 LIESDNAISGDFDDI
+942 
-957 TINGNAMNS
+957 
-966 DAFIT
+966 
-971 VVGQKNVN
+971 
-979 DTHYDLVETLT
+979 
-990 WYADRYNAAIDAH
+990 
-1003 GTFNLADADDSFT
+1003 
-1016 VNTVLENVD
+1016 
-1025 ANSGWNGQ
+1025 
-1033 SLTKTGAGT
+1033 
-1042 LILNAENTYTGG
+1042 
-1054 TTISDG
+1054 
-1060 TLVANNVEALGTGN
+1060 
-1074 VTDNATL
+1074 
-1081 ELNTGG
+1081 
-1087 DFDNAISGSGQVV
+1087 
-1100 KSGDDALTLSGTN
+1100 
-1113 TYSGGTTISGG
+1113 
-1124 TLIASNVEALG
+1124 
-1135 TGDVTDN
+1135 
-1142 AVLELNTGGDFA
+1142 
-1154 NNIGGSGQVVKSG
+1154 
-1167 DETLTLSGTNSYTG
+1167 
-1181 GTTISG
+1181 
-1187 GTLVASNVE
+1187 
-1196 ALGSGDVTDNATL
+1196 
-1209 EMNTGGDF
+1209 
-1217 ANNIGGTGSVVKSG
+1217 
-1231 DKTLTLSGSNI
+1231 
-1242 YTGGTLI
+1242 
-1249 SGGTLIATNV
+1249 
-1259 DALGTGDVTDNAT
+1259 
-1272 LEMNTGGD
+1272 
-1280 FANAIGGTG
+1280 
-1289 SVVKSGDE
+1289 
-1297 TLTLSGSNIYTGGT
+1297 
-1311 TISGGT
+1311 
-1317 LVATNVEALG
+1317 VEALG

-1343 TFDNVISGSGQVV
+1343 DFDNAISGSGQVV

-1393 DVTDNATLALN
+1393 DVTN
-1404 TGGDFTNNIG
+1404 
-1414 GTGRVEK
+1414 
-1421 SGDDALTLSGAN
+1421 DA
-1433 SYTGGT
+1433 
-1439 LISGGTLVATNVDA
+1439 V
-1453 LGTGNVT
+1453 
-1460 DNATLELNTG
+1460 LELNTG

-1499 TGGTTISSGTLIA
+1499 TGGTTISGGTLVA
-1512 TNVEALGTG
+1512 SNVEALG
-1521 DVTDNA
+1521 
-1527 TLELN
+1527 
-1532 TGGDFDNNIGGTG
+1532 
-1545 SVVKSGDETL
+1545 SGDIT
-1555 TLSGANSYTGGTT
+1555 
-1568 ISGGTLVATS
+1568 
-1578 VDALGSGDVTDNA
+1578 
-1591 TLEMNTGG
+1591 
-1599 DFANN
+1599 
-1604 IGGTGSVVK
+1604 
-1613 SGDKTLTLS
+1613 
-1622 GSNTYAGGTTIN
+1622 
-1634 DGTLVA
+1634 
-1640 NNVEALGTG
+1640 
-1649 DVIDNATLELN
+1649 DNATLELN

-1679 DKTLTLSGANSYS
+1679 DETLTLSGTNTYT
-1692 GATTISGGTLIAAN
+1692 GGTTISGGTLIATH

-1728 FTVTDL
+1728 FAVTDL

-1838 ITVDGRIDDMG
+1838 ITVDGRIDDTG

-1895 TLDPA
+1895 TLDPDSA
-1900 SSTGWDGTSLIK
+1900 TGWDGTSLIK

-1917 LILNAENTYTGGTTI
+1917 LILNAENTYTVGTTI

-1970 SGQVVKSGDDALTLS
+1970 SGQVVKSGDKMLTLS
-1985 GANTYTGGTTI
+1985 GTNSYSGGTLI
-1996 NDGTLVACNVEAL
+1996 SGGTLVATNVDAL
-2009 GTGDVTDN
+2009 GSGDVTDD

-2030 VISGSGQM
+2030 AISGSGQV

-2055 GGTTISGGTLVATS
+2055 GGTI
-2069 VDALGSGD
+2069 
-2077 VTNDAVLELNTGG
+2077 
-2090 DFDNAISG
+2090 
-2098 SGQVVKSGDETLT
+2098 
-2111 LSGANSYTGGTTIS
+2111 IS

-2131 SNVEALGSSDV
+2131 SNVEALGTGDV
-2142 TDNATLELN
+2142 TND
-2151 TGGDFTNNISGSGQ
+2151 
-2165 VVKSG
+2165 
-2170 DDVLTLSG
+2170 
-2178 ANSYSGGTLISDG
+2178 
-2191 TLVAS
+2191 
-2196 NVEALGTG
+2196 
-2204 DITDNAV
+2204 AV

-2239 LSGSNTYTGGTT
+2239 LSGSNTYTGGTL
-2251 ISGGTLVASNVDA
+2251 ISGGTLVASNV
-2264 LGTGDVTD
+2264 
-2272 NATLELNTGG
+2272 E
-2282 TFDNVISGSGQVVK
+2282 
-2296 SGDKTLTLS
+2296 
-2305 GANSYTGG
+2305 
-2313 TTINDGTL
+2313 
-2321 VASNVDAL
+2321 AL

-2344 GGDFTNNISGSG
+2344 GGDFTNAISGSGQVVKSGDETLTLSGANSYTGGTLISGGTLIASNVEALGTGDVTDNAVLELNTGGDFDNAISGSGQVEKSGDETLTLSGANSYTGGTLISSGTLVANDVNALGTGDVTDNAVLELNTGGTFDNAISGSGQVVKSGDETLTLSGSNTYTGGTTINDGTLIATSVDALGSGDVTDNAVLELNTGGDFDNAISGSG

-2402 TLELNTGGD
+2402 TLELNTGGTFD
-2411 FTNNISGS
+2411 NAISGS
-2419 GQVVKSGDETLTLSG
+2419 GQVVKSGDDALTLSG
-2434 ANSYTGGTTISGG
+2434 SNTYTGGTTISGG
-2447 TLVASNVEAL
+2447 TLIATSVDAL
-2457 GSGDVTDNATLEMNT
+2457 GSGDVTDNAVLELNT
-2472 GGDFDNAISGS
+2472 GGTFDNAISGS

-2495 LSGANSYTGGTTI
+2495 LSGSNTYTGGTTI
-2508 SGGTLVASN
+2508 SGGTLIASN
-2517 VEALGSGDID
+2517 VEALGSGNID

-2555 GAGSAL
+2555 GAGSTL

-2574 AVHLIDSNSG
+2574 AVHLTDSNSG

-2710 TYWDGKSLI
+2710 TDWDGKSLI

-2780 VNNQG
+2780 VNNLG

-2920 DGGEVTPPDDGGEVT
+2920 DGGDVT

-2942 VTPPDGGGDVTPPD
+2942 VTPPDDGGD
-2956 DGGEVTPPDDGGEV
+2956 V

-2979 TPPDDGGDV
+2979 TPPDDGGDVTPPDDDGDITPPDGGDV

-3028 DGSIWMR
+3028 DGSVWMR

-3082 YINANTDSTGN
+3082 YINASTDSTGN

-3240 HASDNAAA
+3240 HASDNASA

>member
-46 AAPAVAEETRVSIPS
+46 AAPAVAEETRVSIPT

-142 DGTIMLQNGGS
+142 DGTILLQNGGS
-153 VINDARIENNAT
+153 VINDARIENSAT
-165 YEHDPQDIPQEYA
+165 YEHDPEDIPQEYA

-301 RVGGVITAGNSS
+301 RAGGVITAGNSS

-388 VNNSGTMSSSV
+388 VNNSGTMSSTV
-399 YGVYLDSTRSKGHT
+399 YGVYLDSARSKGHT
-413 LNNQAGGAISANT
+413 LNNQAGSAISANT

-507 TESGSTIVAKDN
+507 TESGSAIVAKDN

-539 GSSISYGIQYNSGTS
+539 GSNMSYGIQYNSGAS

-593 VYGVYVTTGHT
+593 VFGVYVTTGHT
-604 LNNLAGGSITA
+604 LNNLAGGSISA
-615 NTAVQL
+615 NTAVQFH
-621 NGNNNTLANA
+621 GNNNKLANA

-638 NGVTINGSG
+638 NGVTISGSG

-680 EISGNI
+680 EISGSI

-719 SGDWTLP
+719 SGDWTLS
-726 GATMNLSGTTNSALW
+726 GATMNFSGTTNSALW

-942 LIESDNAISGDFDDI
+942 LIESDNAISGDFDGI
-957 TINGNAMNS
+957 TINGSAMNP

-990 WYADRYNAAIDAH
+990 WYADRDNAAIDAH

-1042 LILNAENTYTGG
+1042 LILNAENTYTGS
-1054 TTISDG
+1054 TTISEG
-1060 TLVANNVEALGTGN
+1060 TLIATNVEALGTGN
-1074 VTDNATL
+1074 VTDNATLEMNTGGDFDNAISGSGQVVKSGDETLTLSGANSYTGGTTISGGTLVASNVEALGTGDITDNAVL

-1100 KSGDDALTLSGTN
+1100 KSGD
-1113 TYSGGTTISGG
+1113 
-1124 TLIASNVEALG
+1124 
-1135 TGDVTDN
+1135 
-1142 AVLELNTGGDFA
+1142 
-1154 NNIGGSGQVVKSG
+1154 
-1167 DETLTLSGTNSYTG
+1167 ETLTLSGANSYTG

-1209 EMNTGGDF
+1209 ELNTGGDF
-1217 ANNIGGTGSVVKSG
+1217 DNNIGGTGSVVKSG
-1231 DKTLTLSGSNI
+1231 DKTLTLSG
-1242 YTGGTLI
+1242 
-1249 SGGTLIATNV
+1249 
-1259 DALGTGDVTDNAT
+1259 
-1272 LEMNTGGD
+1272 
-1280 FANAIGGTG
+1280 AN
-1289 SVVKSGDE
+1289 S
-1297 TLTLSGSNIYTGGT
+1297 YTGGT

-1327 SGDVTDNA
+1327 SGDVT
-1335 TLELNTGG
+1335 
-1343 TFDNVISGSGQVV
+1343 
-1356 KSGDDALTL
+1356 
-1365 SGNNSYTGG
+1365 
-1374 TLISDGT
+1374 
-1381 LVASNVEALGSG
+1381 
-1393 DVTDNATLALN
+1393 
-1404 TGGDFTNNIG
+1404 
-1414 GTGRVEK
+1414 
-1421 SGDDALTLSGAN
+1421 
-1433 SYTGGT
+1433 
-1439 LISGGTLVATNVDA
+1439 
-1453 LGTGNVT
+1453 
-1460 DNATLELNTG
+1460 
-1470 GDFDNAISG
+1470 
-1479 SGQVVKSGDKT
+1479 
-1490 LTLSGANSY
+1490 
-1499 TGGTTISSGTLIA
+1499 
-1512 TNVEALGTG
+1512 
-1521 DVTDNA
+1521 
-1527 TLELN
+1527 
-1532 TGGDFDNNIGGTG
+1532 
-1545 SVVKSGDETL
+1545 
-1555 TLSGANSYTGGTT
+1555 
-1568 ISGGTLVATS
+1568 
-1578 VDALGSGDVTDNA
+1578 
-1591 TLEMNTGG
+1591 
-1599 DFANN
+1599 
-1604 IGGTGSVVK
+1604 
-1613 SGDKTLTLS
+1613 
-1622 GSNTYAGGTTIN
+1622 
-1634 DGTLVA
+1634 
-1640 NNVEALGTG
+1640 
-1649 DVIDNATLELN
+1649 DNATLELN

-1692 GATTISGGTLIAAN
+1692 GATTISGGTLIATH

-1764 INLNSNTAD
+1764 INLNSNTTA

-1838 ITVDGRIDDMG
+1838 ITVDGRIDDTG

-1900 SSTGWDGTSLIK
+1900 SATGWDGTSLIK

-1937 VATNVDALGSGD
+1937 VATNVDALGTGD

-1970 SGQVVKSGDDALTLS
+1970 SGQVVKSGDETLTLSGTNTYSGGTLISGGTLVASNVEALGTGDVTNDAVLELNTSGDFDNALSGSGQVEKSGDGTLTLSGSNTYTGGTLISGGTLVASNVEALGTGDVTNDAVLELNTGGTFDNAISGSGQVVKSGDDALTLS
-1985 GANTYTGGTTI
+1985 GSNTYTGGTI
-1996 NDGTLVACNVEAL
+1996 ISGGTLVATNVDAL
-2009 GTGDVTDN
+2009 GSGDVTDN

-2030 VISGSGQM
+2030 
-2038 VKSGDDTLTL
+2038 
-2048 SGSNTYT
+2048 
-2055 GGTTISGGTLVATS
+2055 A
-2069 VDALGSGD
+2069 
-2077 VTNDAVLELNTGG
+2077 
-2090 DFDNAISG
+2090 
-2098 SGQVVKSGDETLT
+2098 
-2111 LSGANSYTGGTTIS
+2111 
-2125 GGTLVA
+2125 
-2131 SNVEALGSSDV
+2131 
-2142 TDNATLELN
+2142 
-2151 TGGDFTNNISGSGQ
+2151 ISGSGQ

-2204 DITDNAV
+2204 DVTDNAT
-2211 LELNTGGDFDNAISG
+2211 LELNTGGTFDNAISG
-2226 SGQVVKSGDETLT
+2226 SGQVVKSGDDVLT
-2239 LSGSNTYTGGTT
+2239 LSGANSYSGGTL
-2251 ISGGTLVASNVDA
+2251 ISDGTLVASNVEA

-2282 TFDNVISGSGQVVK
+2282 TFDNAISGSGQVEK
-2296 SGDKTLTLS
+2296 SGDGTLTLS
-2305 GANSYTGG
+2305 GSNTYTGG
-2313 TTINDGTL
+2313 TLISGGTL
-2321 VASNVDAL
+2321 VASNVEAL

-2367 LSGTNS
+2367 LSGANS
-2373 YTDGTLISG
+2373 YTGGTLISS
-2382 GTLVATNLEALGT
+2382 GTLVANDVNALGT
-2395 GDVTNNA
+2395 GDVTDDA

-2411 FTNNISGS
+2411 FDNAISGSGQVVKSGDDVLTLSGANSYSGGTLISDGTLVASNVEALGTGDVTDNATLELNTGGTFDNAISGSGQVEKSGDGALTLSGANSYSGGTLISDGTLIAGRVDVLGSGDVTDNATLELNTGGTFDNAISGS

-2434 ANSYTGGTTISGG
+2434 ANSYTGGTLISSG
-2447 TLVASNVEAL
+2447 TLVANDVNAL
-2457 GSGDVTDNATLEMNT
+2457 GTGDVTDNAVLELNT

-2483 GQVVKSGDKTLT
+2483 GKVEKSGDGTLT
-2495 LSGANSYTGGTTI
+2495 LSGSNTYTGGTTI
-2508 SGGTLVASN
+2508 SGGTLVATSVEALGSGDVTDNAVLELNTGGTFDNVISGSGQVVKSGDDALTLSGANTYTGGTTINGGTLVASN

-2574 AVHLIDSNSG
+2574 AVHLTDSNSG
-2584 AIVTADHANLGGTL
+2584 AIVTADRANLGGTL

-2647 VDGRVNAA
+2647 VDGRVNAD

-2719 KRGAGT
+2719 KRGAGA

-2760 AVNIAANAA
+2760 AINIAANAA

-2780 VNNQG
+2780 VNNLG
-2785 SLYFVDTFTVNGD
+2785 SLYFADTFTVNGD

-2867 QTVNGIEVI
+2867 KTVNGIEVI

-2920 DGGEVTPPDDGGEVT
+2920 DGGD
-2935 PPDDGGD
+2935 
-2942 VTPPDGGGDVTPPD
+2942 
-2956 DGGEVTPPDDGGEV
+2956 V

-2988 TPVAPQ
+2988 TPPDDGGDVTPPDDGGDVTPPDDGGDVTPPDDGGDITPPDGGGDITPPDDGGDVTPPDDDGEVTPPDDGGDVTPPDDDGDITPPDGGDGTPVAPQ

-3028 DGSIWMR
+3028 DGSVWMR

-3082 YINANTDSTGN
+3082 YINASTDSTGN

-3217 MRVDGKLY
+3217 VRVDGKLY

-3240 HASDNAAA
+3240 HASDNASA

>member
-71 TPFVVETGNTVATDT
+71 TPFVVETDNTIATDT
-86 ATSAAIVGDN
+86 AASAAIVGDN

-142 DGTIMLQNGGS
+142 DGTILLQNGGS
-153 VINDARIENNAT
+153 VINDALIENSAT
-165 YEHDPQDIPQEYA
+165 YEHDPEDIPQEYA

-204 QSGEAHITNGGMINS
+204 QSGEAHITNGGMISS

-246 TASDGSGKIED
+246 TASDGSNKIED

-287 TVALYYGSHFEVVN
+287 TVALYHGSHFEVVN

-364 SITTTGGGSG
+364 SITTTGGGAG

-388 VNNSGTMSSSV
+388 VNNSGTMSSTV
-399 YGVYLDSTRSKGHT
+399 YGVYLDSARSKGHT
-413 LNNQAGGAISANT
+413 LNNQAGSAISANT

-491 TTSTG
+491 ATSTG

-507 TESGSTIVAKDN
+507 TESGSAIVAKDN

-539 GSSISYGIQYNSGTS
+539 GSSNSYGIQYNSGAS

-564 TTGKGAGDASVY
+564 TTGKGVGDASVY

-593 VYGVYVTTGHT
+593 VFGVYVTTGHT

-647 NTLTSQGKITGG
+647 NTLTNQGKITGG
-659 TNAILI
+659 TNAVLI

-680 EISGNI
+680 KMSGSI
-686 TDDNNSAS
+686 TDGNNSAS

-719 SGDWTLP
+719 SGDWTLS

-786 LTFNRSDAAAY
+786 LTFNRSDAAVY

-803 SGNVI
+803 SGNVV

-850 AYLKLDA
+850 AYLKLEA

-957 TINGNAMNS
+957 TINGNAMNP

-990 WYADRYNAAIDAH
+990 WYADRDNAAIDAH

-1016 VNTVLENVD
+1016 VNTVLEDVD
-1025 ANSGWNGQ
+1025 ANSGWDGQ

-1054 TTISDG
+1054 TTISGG
-1060 TLVANNVEALGTGN
+1060 TLVASNVEALGTGN

-1087 DFDNAISGSGQVV
+1087 DFTNNISGSGQVV
-1100 KSGDDALTLSGTN
+1100 KSGD
-1113 TYSGGTTISGG
+1113 
-1124 TLIASNVEALG
+1124 
-1135 TGDVTDN
+1135 
-1142 AVLELNTGGDFA
+1142 
-1154 NNIGGSGQVVKSG
+1154 K
-1167 DETLTLSGTNSYTG
+1167 TLTLSGINSYTG

-1217 ANNIGGTGSVVKSG
+1217 
-1231 DKTLTLSGSNI
+1231 
-1242 YTGGTLI
+1242 
-1249 SGGTLIATNV
+1249 
-1259 DALGTGDVTDNAT
+1259 
-1272 LEMNTGGD
+1272 
-1280 FANAIGGTG
+1280 
-1289 SVVKSGDE
+1289 
-1297 TLTLSGSNIYTGGT
+1297 
-1311 TISGGT
+1311 
-1317 LVATNVEALG
+1317 
-1327 SGDVTDNA
+1327 
-1335 TLELNTGG
+1335 
-1343 TFDNVISGSGQVV
+1343 DNVISGSGQ
-1356 KSGDDALTL
+1356 
-1365 SGNNSYTGG
+1365 
-1374 TLISDGT
+1374 
-1381 LVASNVEALGSG
+1381 
-1393 DVTDNATLALN
+1393 
-1404 TGGDFTNNIG
+1404 
-1414 GTGRVEK
+1414 
-1421 SGDDALTLSGAN
+1421 
-1433 SYTGGT
+1433 
-1439 LISGGTLVATNVDA
+1439 
-1453 LGTGNVT
+1453 
-1460 DNATLELNTG
+1460 
-1470 GDFDNAISG
+1470 
-1479 SGQVVKSGDKT
+1479 
-1490 LTLSGANSY
+1490 
-1499 TGGTTISSGTLIA
+1499 
-1512 TNVEALGTG
+1512 
-1521 DVTDNA
+1521 
-1527 TLELN
+1527 
-1532 TGGDFDNNIGGTG
+1532 
-1545 SVVKSGDETL
+1545 VVKSGDETL

-1568 ISGGTLVATS
+1568 ISGGTLVAS
-1578 VDALGSGDVTDNA
+1578 NVEALGSGDVTDNA

-1599 DFANN
+1599 DFTNN

-1622 GSNTYAGGTTIN
+1622 GANSYTGGTIISG
-1634 DGTLVA
+1634 GTLVA
-1640 NNVEALGTG
+1640 TNVDALGTG

-1679 DKTLTLSGANSYS
+1679 DETLTLSGANSYS
-1692 GATTISGGTLIAAN
+1692 GATTISGGTLIATH

-1728 FTVTDL
+1728 FAVTDL
-1734 TTESG
+1734 TTGSG

-1764 INLNSNTAD
+1764 INLDSNTAD

-1838 ITVDGRIDDMG
+1838 ITVDGRIDDTG

-1900 SSTGWDGTSLIK
+1900 SATGWDGTSLIK

-1937 VATNVDALGSGD
+1937 VATNVEALGSGD
-1949 VTDDATLEL
+1949 VTDDAVLEL
-1958 NTGGTFDNAISG
+1958 NTGGDFDNAISG
-1970 SGQVVKSGDDALTLS
+1970 SGQVVKSGDDVLTLS
-1985 GANTYTGGTTI
+1985 GANSYSGGTLI
-1996 NDGTLVACNVEAL
+1996 SDGTLVASNVEAL

-2030 VISGSGQM
+2030 VISGSGQV
-2038 VKSGDDTLTL
+2038 VKSGDDVLTLSGANSYSGGTLISDGTLVATNVDALGSGDVTDNATLELNTSGTFDNAISGSGNVVKSGDGTLTLSGSNTYTGGTLISGGTLVANDVNALGTGDVTDNAALMLNTGGDFINNIGGTGRVEKSGDDALTL

-2077 VTNDAVLELNTGG
+2077 VTDNATLELNTGGTFDNAISGSGQVVKSGDETLTLSGANSYTGGTLISSGTLVANDVNALGNGDVTDNAVLELNTGG

-2131 SNVEALGSSDV
+2131 NDV
-2142 TDNATLELN
+2142 N
-2151 TGGDFTNNISGSGQ
+2151 
-2165 VVKSG
+2165 
-2170 DDVLTLSG
+2170 
-2178 ANSYSGGTLISDG
+2178 
-2191 TLVAS
+2191 
-2196 NVEALGTG
+2196 ALGTG
-2204 DITDNAV
+2204 DVTDDAV

-2239 LSGSNTYTGGTT
+2239 LSGSNTYTGGT
-2251 ISGGTLVASNVDA
+2251 
-2264 LGTGDVTD
+2264 
-2272 NATLELNTGG
+2272 
-2282 TFDNVISGSGQVVK
+2282 
-2296 SGDKTLTLS
+2296 
-2305 GANSYTGG
+2305 
-2313 TTINDGTL
+2313 
-2321 VASNVDAL
+2321 
-2329 GSGDVTND
+2329 
-2337 AVLELNT
+2337 
-2344 GGDFTNNISGSG
+2344 
-2356 QVVKSGDETLT
+2356 
-2367 LSGTNS
+2367 
-2373 YTDGTLISG
+2373 LISG
-2382 GTLVATNLEALGT
+2382 GTLVAT
-2395 GDVTNNA
+2395 
-2402 TLELNTGGD
+2402 
-2411 FTNNISGS
+2411 S
-2419 GQVVKSGDETLTLSG
+2419 
-2434 ANSYTGGTTISGG
+2434 
-2447 TLVASNVEAL
+2447 VEAL
-2457 GSGDVTDNATLEMNT
+2457 GSGDVTDNAVLELNT
-2472 GGDFDNAISGS
+2472 GGTFDNAISGS

-2540 VTANLTTHDNATTAI
+2540 VTANLTTHDNAITAI

-2574 AVHLIDSNSG
+2574 AVHLTDSNSG
-2584 AIVTADHANLGGTL
+2584 AIVTADRANLGGTL
-2598 DITGIGNVA
+2598 DITGIGNVT
-2607 KSWTRDAYAYTL
+2607 KSWTRDAYSYTL
-2619 IDTDSAINSD
+2619 IDTDSAIDSD
-2629 FAQFTVAGMD
+2629 FAQFTVAGID

-2647 VDGRVNAA
+2647 VDGRVNAD

-2710 TYWDGKSLI
+2710 TDWDGKSLI

-2780 VNNQG
+2780 VNNLG
-2785 SLYFVDTFTVNGD
+2785 NLYFVDTFTVNGD

-2883 GDFTLYKG
+2883 GDFRLYKG

-2920 DGGEVTPPDDGGEVT
+2920 DGGEVTPPDDGGDIT
-2935 PPDDGGD
+2935 PPD
-2942 VTPPDGGGDVTPPD
+2942 DGGGDVTPPD

-2970 TPPDDGGDV
+2970 TPPDDDGEV
-2979 TPPDDGGDV
+2979 TPPDDGGDITPPDDGGDITPPDGGDV

-3082 YINANTDSTGN
+3082 YINASTDSTGN

-3217 MRVDGKLY
+3217 VRVDGKLY
-3225 KESGRIQPFMEVNWL
+3225 KDSGRIQPFMEVNWL
-3240 HASDNAAA
+3240 HASDNASA

>member
-117 QAMNLDSLTG
+117 QAMNLDSSTG

-142 DGTIMLQNGGS
+142 DGAIMLQNGGS
-153 VINDARIENNAT
+153 VINDARIENSAT
-165 YEHDPQDIPQEYA
+165 YEHDPEDIPQEYA

-204 QSGEAHITNGGMINS
+204 QSGEAHITNGGMISS

-246 TASDGSGKIED
+246 TASDGSNKIED

-287 TVALYYGSHFEVVN
+287 TVALYHGSHFEVVN

-364 SITTTGGGSG
+364 SITTTGGGAG

-388 VNNSGTMSSSV
+388 VNNSGTMSSTV
-399 YGVYLDSTRSKGHT
+399 YGVYLDSARSKGHT
-413 LNNQAGGAISANT
+413 LNNQAGSAISANT

-436 ITNQGKM
+436 ISNQGKM

-507 TESGSTIVAKDN
+507 TESGSAIVAKDN

-539 GSSISYGIQYNSGTS
+539 GSNMSYGIQYNSGAS

-593 VYGVYVTTGHT
+593 VFGVYVTTGHT
-604 LNNLAGGSITA
+604 LNNLAGGSISA
-615 NTAVQL
+615 NTAVQFH
-621 NGNNNTLANA
+621 GNNNKLANA

-659 TNAILI
+659 INAILI

-680 EISGNI
+680 EISGSI

-719 SGDWTLP
+719 SGDWTLS

-767 IGNSGTLGAFNG
+767 IGNGGTLGAFNG

-803 SGNVI
+803 SG
-808 KQGGG
+808 
-813 ELTLSNNNSYSGGTT
+813 
-828 IAEGTLTATAGGALG
+828 
-843 SGNIDNR
+843 
-850 AYLKLDA
+850 
-857 ASASDPFIVADLTT
+857 
-871 HSGATVEIGAGSTLQ
+871 
-886 ANTLTQQDGS
+886 
-896 TLTADLTAT
+896 
-905 SGPAI
+905 
-910 RAKNV
+910 
-915 NLDGTLNV
+915 
-923 ASPASQEP
+923 
-931 IRSTDDLISLA
+931 
-942 LIESDNAISGDFDDI
+942 
-957 TINGNAMNS
+957 
-966 DAFIT
+966 
-971 VVGQKNVN
+971 
-979 DTHYDLVETLT
+979 
-990 WYADRYNAAIDAH
+990 
-1003 GTFNLADADDSFT
+1003 
-1016 VNTVLENVD
+1016 
-1025 ANSGWNGQ
+1025 
-1033 SLTKTGAGT
+1033 
-1042 LILNAENTYTGG
+1042 
-1054 TTISDG
+1054 
-1060 TLVANNVEALGTGN
+1060 
-1074 VTDNATL
+1074 
-1081 ELNTGG
+1081 
-1087 DFDNAISGSGQVV
+1087 
-1100 KSGDDALTLSGTN
+1100 
-1113 TYSGGTTISGG
+1113 
-1124 TLIASNVEALG
+1124 
-1135 TGDVTDN
+1135 
-1142 AVLELNTGGDFA
+1142 
-1154 NNIGGSGQVVKSG
+1154 QVVKSG
-1167 DETLTLSGTNSYTG
+1167 DETLTLSGANSYTGGTTISGGTLVASNVEALGTGDITDNATLELNAGGDFANNIGGTGSVVKSGDKTLTLSGSNTYTG

-1231 DKTLTLSGSNI
+1231 D
-1242 YTGGTLI
+1242 
-1249 SGGTLIATNV
+1249 
-1259 DALGTGDVTDNAT
+1259 
-1272 LEMNTGGD
+1272 
-1280 FANAIGGTG
+1280 
-1289 SVVKSGDE
+1289 E
-1297 TLTLSGSNIYTGGT
+1297 TLTLSGANSYTGGT

-1317 LVATNVEALG
+1317 LVA
-1327 SGDVTDNA
+1327 
-1335 TLELNTGG
+1335 
-1343 TFDNVISGSGQVV
+1343 
-1356 KSGDDALTL
+1356 
-1365 SGNNSYTGG
+1365 
-1374 TLISDGT
+1374 
-1381 LVASNVEALGSG
+1381 SNVEALGTG
-1393 DVTDNATLALN
+1393 D
-1404 TGGDFTNNIG
+1404 
-1414 GTGRVEK
+1414 
-1421 SGDDALTLSGAN
+1421 
-1433 SYTGGT
+1433 
-1439 LISGGTLVATNVDA
+1439 
-1453 LGTGNVT
+1453 VT

-1490 LTLSGANSY
+1490 LTLSGSNTY
-1499 TGGTTISSGTLIA
+1499 TGGTLISDGTLVA
-1512 TNVEALGTG
+1512 SNVEALGTG
-1521 DVTDNA
+1521 DVTDDA
-1527 TLELN
+1527 VLELN
-1532 TGGDFDNNIGGTG
+1532 TGGDFDNAISG
-1545 SVVKSGDETL
+1545 SGQVVKSGDDVL
-1555 TLSGANSYTGGTT
+1555 TLSGANSY
-1568 ISGGTLVATS
+1568 SGGTLISDGTLVAS
-1578 VDALGSGDVTDNA
+1578 NVEALGTGDVTDDA
-1591 TLEMNTGG
+1591 TLELNTGG

-1622 GSNTYAGGTTIN
+1622 GTNSYTGGTTISG
-1634 DGTLVA
+1634 GTLVA

-1649 DVIDNATLELN
+1649 DVTNNATLELN

-1692 GATTISGGTLIAAN
+1692 GATTISGGTLIATH

-1764 INLNSNTAD
+1764 INLDSNTAD

-1838 ITVDGRIDDMG
+1838 ITVDGRIDDTG

-1900 SSTGWDGTSLIK
+1900 SATGWDGTSLIK

-1970 SGQVVKSGDDALTLS
+1970 SGQVVKSGDD
-1985 GANTYTGGTTI
+1985 
-1996 NDGTLVACNVEAL
+1996 
-2009 GTGDVTDN
+2009 
-2017 ATLELNTGGTFDN
+2017 
-2030 VISGSGQM
+2030 
-2038 VKSGDDTLTL
+2038 
-2048 SGSNTYT
+2048 
-2055 GGTTISGGTLVATS
+2055 
-2069 VDALGSGD
+2069 
-2077 VTNDAVLELNTGG
+2077 
-2090 DFDNAISG
+2090 
-2098 SGQVVKSGDETLT
+2098 
-2111 LSGANSYTGGTTIS
+2111 
-2125 GGTLVA
+2125 
-2131 SNVEALGSSDV
+2131 
-2142 TDNATLELN
+2142 
-2151 TGGDFTNNISGSGQ
+2151 
-2165 VVKSG
+2165 
-2170 DDVLTLSG
+2170 VLTLSG

-2204 DITDNAV
+2204 DVTDDAV

-2226 SGQVVKSGDETLT
+2226 SGQVVKSGDKTLT
-2239 LSGSNTYTGGTT
+2239 LSGINSYTGGTT

-2264 LGTGDVTD
+2264 LGSGDVTD

-2282 TFDNVISGSGQVVK
+2282 DFDNAIGGTGSVVK

-2313 TTINDGTL
+2313 TTISGGTL
-2321 VASNVDAL
+2321 VASNVEAL
-2329 GSGDVTND
+2329 GTGDVTDDATLELNTGGDFINNIGGTGRVEKSGDDKLTLSGSNTYTGGTLISSGTLVAND
-2337 AVLELNT
+2337 VNALGTGDVTDNATLMLNT
-2344 GGDFTNNISGSG
+2344 GGDFTNNIGGTGRVEKSGDDALTLSGSNTYTGGTLISGGTLVANDVNALGTGDITDNATLALNAVGDFDNAISGSGKVEKSGDDALTLSGSNTYTGGTLISSGTLVASNVEALGTGDVTDNATLELNTSGTFDNAISGSG
-2356 QVVKSGDETLT
+2356 QVVKSGDKMLT
-2367 LSGTNS
+2367 LSGANS
-2373 YTDGTLISG
+2373 YSGGTLISD
-2382 GTLVATNLEALGT
+2382 GTLVASNVESLGT

-2419 GQVVKSGDETLTLSG
+2419 GQVVKSGDDALALSG
-2434 ANSYTGGTTISGG
+2434 ANSYTGGTLISSG
-2447 TLVASNVEAL
+2447 TLVATNVDAL
-2457 GSGDVTDNATLEMNT
+2457 GSGDVTDNATLELNT
-2472 GGDFDNAISGS
+2472 GGTFDNAISGS

-2495 LSGANSYTGGTTI
+2495 LSGSNTYTGGTLISDGTLVASNVEALGTGDVTDNATLELNTSGTFDNVISGSGQVVKSGDDALTLSGSNTYRGGTTISGGTLVATSVEALGTGDVTDNATLALNTGGDFINNIGGTGRVEKSGDQTLTLSGANSYTGGTLISSGTLVASNVNALGSGDVTDNAVLELNTGGTFDNAI
-2508 SGGTLVASN
+2508 SGSGQVEKSGDGTLTLSGSNTYTGGTLISDGTLVASN

-2647 VDGRVNAA
+2647 VDGRVNAD

-2710 TYWDGKSLI
+2710 TDWDGKSLI

-2780 VNNQG
+2780 VNNLG
-2785 SLYFVDTFTVNGD
+2785 NLYFVDTFTVNGD

-2883 GDFTLYKG
+2883 GDFRLYKG

-2942 VTPPDGGGDVTPPD
+2942 VTPPDDGGDVTPPD

-2979 TPPDDGGDV
+2979 TPPDDGGDITPPDGGDV

-3082 YINANTDSTGN
+3082 YINASTDSTGN

-3217 MRVDGKLY
+3217 VRVDGKLY

-3240 HASDNAAA
+3240 HASDNASA

-3254 VSQDLPNDRV
+3254 VSQDLPNDRL

>member
-71 TPFVVETGNTVATDT
+71 TPFVVEAGNTIATDT
-86 ATSAAIVGDN
+86 AASAAIVGDN

-107 AVVGSSLTDS
+107 AVVGSSLIDS

-127 ATSVHNQGTITGSNE
+127 ATSVHNQGTITGSSA
-142 DGTIMLQNGGS
+142 DGTILLQNGGS
-153 VINDARIENNAT
+153 VINDGRIENSAIYVHNLDLGAP
-165 YEHDPQDIPQEYA
+165 EIDAAI
-178 GVYMLNG
+178 YMLNG
-185 GSYVSSESGVL
+185 GSYVSSENGVL
-196 EGVSGVIV
+196 KGVSGVIV
-204 QSGEAHITNGGMINS
+204 QSGEVHITNGGTINS

-226 GVEFRDGTYGTIVNT
+226 GVELRGGAYGTIVNT

-246 TASDGSGKIED
+246 TASDGSGEIED
-257 AAIYVHTLN
+257 AAIYAHTF
-266 DMAVSGSVSVD
+266 DDIAAGDYVSVD
-277 NSGLMQSDFI
+277 NSGLLQSDFI
-287 TVALYYGSHFEVVN
+287 AVALYHGAHFEVIN
-301 RVGGVITAGNSS
+301 RAGGVITAGNSS
-313 LVGIKST
+313 LVGIQSA
-320 AMELKVGVDNLVTND
+320 AMELKAGANNLVTND

-364 SITTTGGGSG
+364 SITTTGGGAG

-388 VNNSGTMSSSV
+388 VNNSGTMSSTV
-399 YGVYLDSTRSKGHT
+399 YGVYLDSARSKGHT

-507 TESGSTIVAKDN
+507 TESGSAIVAKDN

-539 GSSISYGIQYNSGTS
+539 GSSISYGIHYYSGTS

-593 VYGVYVTTGHT
+593 VFGVYVTTGHT

-615 NTAVQL
+615 NTAVQFH
-621 NGNNNTLANA
+621 GNNNTLANA

-638 NGVTINGSG
+638 NGVTISGSG
-647 NTLTSQGKITGG
+647 NTLTNQGKITGG

-680 EISGNI
+680 EISGSI

-719 SGDWTLP
+719 SGDWTLS

-767 IGNSGTLGAFNG
+767 IGNSGTLGTFNG

-803 SGNVI
+803 SGNVV

-942 LIESDNAISGDFDDI
+942 LIESDNAISGDFDGI
-957 TINGNAMNS
+957 TINGNAMNP

-1054 TTISDG
+1054 TTISEG
-1060 TLVANNVEALGTGN
+1060 TLVANNVE
-1074 VTDNATL
+1074 
-1081 ELNTGG
+1081 
-1087 DFDNAISGSGQVV
+1087 
-1100 KSGDDALTLSGTN
+1100 
-1113 TYSGGTTISGG
+1113 
-1124 TLIASNVEALG
+1124 
-1135 TGDVTDN
+1135 
-1142 AVLELNTGGDFA
+1142 
-1154 NNIGGSGQVVKSG
+1154 
-1167 DETLTLSGTNSYTG
+1167 
-1181 GTTISG
+1181 
-1187 GTLVASNVE
+1187 
-1196 ALGSGDVTDNATL
+1196 
-1209 EMNTGGDF
+1209 
-1217 ANNIGGTGSVVKSG
+1217 
-1231 DKTLTLSGSNI
+1231 
-1242 YTGGTLI
+1242 
-1249 SGGTLIATNV
+1249 
-1259 DALGTGDVTDNAT
+1259 
-1272 LEMNTGGD
+1272 
-1280 FANAIGGTG
+1280 
-1289 SVVKSGDE
+1289 
-1297 TLTLSGSNIYTGGT
+1297 
-1311 TISGGT
+1311 
-1317 LVATNVEALG
+1317 
-1327 SGDVTDNA
+1327 
-1335 TLELNTGG
+1335 
-1343 TFDNVISGSGQVV
+1343 
-1356 KSGDDALTL
+1356 
-1365 SGNNSYTGG
+1365 
-1374 TLISDGT
+1374 
-1381 LVASNVEALGSG
+1381 
-1393 DVTDNATLALN
+1393 
-1404 TGGDFTNNIG
+1404 
-1414 GTGRVEK
+1414 
-1421 SGDDALTLSGAN
+1421 
-1433 SYTGGT
+1433 
-1439 LISGGTLVATNVDA
+1439 A

-1499 TGGTTISSGTLIA
+1499 TGGTTIS
-1512 TNVEALGTG
+1512 
-1521 DVTDNA
+1521 
-1527 TLELN
+1527 
-1532 TGGDFDNNIGGTG
+1532 
-1545 SVVKSGDETL
+1545 
-1555 TLSGANSYTGGTT
+1555 
-1568 ISGGTLVATS
+1568 GGTLVAS
-1578 VDALGSGDVTDNA
+1578 NVEALGSGDVT
-1591 TLEMNTGG
+1591 
-1599 DFANN
+1599 
-1604 IGGTGSVVK
+1604 
-1613 SGDKTLTLS
+1613 
-1622 GSNTYAGGTTIN
+1622 
-1634 DGTLVA
+1634 
-1640 NNVEALGTG
+1640 
-1649 DVIDNATLELN
+1649 DNATLELN

-1679 DKTLTLSGANSYS
+1679 DETLTLSGTNTYT
-1692 GATTISGGTLIAAN
+1692 GGTTISGGTLIATH

-1728 FTVTDL
+1728 FAVTDL

-1838 ITVDGRIDDMG
+1838 ITVDGRIDDTG

-1895 TLDPA
+1895 TLDPDSA
-1900 SSTGWDGTSLIK
+1900 TGWDGTSLIK

-1917 LILNAENTYTGGTTI
+1917 LILNAENTYTVGTTI

-1970 SGQVVKSGDDALTLS
+1970 SGQVVKSGDKMLTLS
-1985 GANTYTGGTTI
+1985 GTNSYSGGTLI
-1996 NDGTLVACNVEAL
+1996 SGGTLVATNVDAL
-2009 GTGDVTDN
+2009 GSGDVTDD

-2030 VISGSGQM
+2030 AISGSGQV

-2055 GGTTISGGTLVATS
+2055 GGTIISGGTLVAS
-2069 VDALGSGD
+2069 NVEALGTGD

-2111 LSGANSYTGGTTIS
+2111 LSGSNTYTGGTTIND
-2125 GGTLVA
+2125 GTLIATSVD
-2131 SNVEALGSSDV
+2131 ALGSGDV
-2142 TDNATLELN
+2142 
-2151 TGGDFTNNISGSGQ
+2151 
-2165 VVKSG
+2165 
-2170 DDVLTLSG
+2170 
-2178 ANSYSGGTLISDG
+2178 
-2191 TLVAS
+2191 
-2196 NVEALGTG
+2196 
-2204 DITDNAV
+2204 TDNAV

-2251 ISGGTLVASNVDA
+2251 I
-2264 LGTGDVTD
+2264 
-2272 NATLELNTGG
+2272 
-2282 TFDNVISGSGQVVK
+2282 
-2296 SGDKTLTLS
+2296 
-2305 GANSYTGG
+2305 
-2313 TTINDGTL
+2313 NDGTL
-2321 VASNVDAL
+2321 IATSVDAL
-2329 GSGDVTND
+2329 GSGDVTDN

-2344 GGDFTNNISGSG
+2344 GGDFDNAISGSG

-2402 TLELNTGGD
+2402 TLELNTGGTFDNAISGSGQVVKSGDDALTLSGSNTYTGGTTISGGTLIATSVDALGSGDVTDNAVLELNTGGD
-2411 FTNNISGS
+2411 FDNAISGS

-2434 ANSYTGGTTISGG
+2434 SNTYTGGTTISGG
-2447 TLVASNVEAL
+2447 TLIATSVDAL
-2457 GSGDVTDNATLEMNT
+2457 GSGDVTDNAVLELNT
-2472 GGDFDNAISGS
+2472 GGTFDNAISGS

-2495 LSGANSYTGGTTI
+2495 LSGSNTYTGGTTI
-2508 SGGTLVASN
+2508 SGGTLIASN
-2517 VEALGSGDID
+2517 VEALGSGNID

-2555 GAGSAL
+2555 GAGSTL

-2574 AVHLIDSNSG
+2574 AVHLTDSNSG

-2710 TYWDGKSLI
+2710 TDWDGKSLI

-2780 VNNQG
+2780 VNNLG

-2920 DGGEVTPPDDGGEVT
+2920 DGGDVT

-2942 VTPPDGGGDVTPPD
+2942 VTPPDDGGD
-2956 DGGEVTPPDDGGEV
+2956 V

-2979 TPPDDGGDV
+2979 TPPDDGGDVTPPDDDGDITPPDGGDV

-3028 DGSIWMR
+3028 DGSVWMR

-3082 YINANTDSTGN
+3082 YINASTDSTGN

-3240 HASDNAAA
+3240 HASDNASA

>member
-127 ATSVHNQGTITGSNE
+127 ATSVHNQGTITGSSA
-142 DGTIMLQNGGS
+142 DGTILLQNGGS
-153 VINDARIENNAT
+153 VINDGRIENSAIYVHNLDYGAP
-165 YEHDPQDIPQEYA
+165 EIDAAI
-178 GVYMLNG
+178 YMLNG
-185 GSYVSSESGVL
+185 GSYVSSENGVL
-196 EGVSGVIV
+196 KGVSGVIV
-204 QSGEAHITNGGMINS
+204 QSGEVHITNGGTINS

-226 GVEFRDGTYGTIVNT
+226 GVELRGGAYGTIVNT

-246 TASDGSGKIED
+246 TASDGSNKIED
-257 AAIYVHTLN
+257 AAIYAHTF
-266 DMAVSGSVSVD
+266 DDIAAGDSVSVD
-277 NSGLMQSDFI
+277 NSGLLQSDFI
-287 TVALYYGSHFEVVN
+287 AVALYHGAHFEVFN
-301 RVGGVITAGNSS
+301 RAGGVITAGNSS
-313 LVGIKST
+313 LVGIQSA
-320 AMELKVGVDNLVTND
+320 AMELKAGADNLVTND

-348 IHYGESTSGGV
+348 IHYGENTSGGV

-388 VNNSGTMSSSV
+388 VNNSGTMSSTV
-399 YGVYLDSTRSKGHT
+399 YGVYLDSARSKGHT

-496 ISIAGGNNQIT
+496 ISIAGGNNQVT
-507 TESGSTIVAKDN
+507 TESGSAIVAKDN

-539 GSSISYGIQYNSGTS
+539 GSSISYGIQYNSGAS

-593 VYGVYVTTGHT
+593 VFGVYVTTGHT

-631 GAILGDT
+631 GAISGDT
-638 NGVTINGSG
+638 NGVTISGSG

-659 TNAILI
+659 TNAVLI
-665 NSGSKNNTLTLNTGT
+665 NSGSKNNTITLNTGT
-680 EISGNI
+680 EISGSI

-719 SGDWTLP
+719 SGDWTLS

-741 VKSGTLILNGAMTA
+741 VKSGTLIVNGAMTA

-767 IGNSGTLGAFNG
+767 IGNGGTLGAFNG

-803 SGNVI
+803 SGNVV

-896 TLTADLTAT
+896 TLTADLTET
-905 SGPAI
+905 SGPVI

-942 LIESDNAISGDFDDI
+942 LIESDNAISGDFGDI
-957 TINGNAMNS
+957 TINGNAMNP

-990 WYADRYNAAIDAH
+990 WYADRDNAAIDAH

-1042 LILNAENTYTGG
+1042 LILNAENTYTGS
-1054 TTISDG
+1054 TTISEG
-1060 TLVANNVEALGTGN
+1060 TLIATNVEALGTGN

-1081 ELNTGG
+1081 EMNTGG

-1100 KSGDDALTLSGTN
+1100 KSGDETLTLSGANSYT
-1113 TYSGGTTISGG
+1113 GGTTISGG
-1124 TLIASNVEALG
+1124 TLVASNVEALG
-1135 TGDVTDN
+1135 TGDITDN
-1142 AVLELNTGGDFA
+1142 ATLELNTGGDFD
-1154 NNIGGSGQVVKSG
+1154 NVISGSGQVVKSG
-1167 DETLTLSGTNSYTG
+1167 DKTLTLSGANSYTG

-1209 EMNTGGDF
+1209 ELNTSGDF

-1231 DKTLTLSGSNI
+1231 DKTLTLSG
-1242 YTGGTLI
+1242 
-1249 SGGTLIATNV
+1249 
-1259 DALGTGDVTDNAT
+1259 
-1272 LEMNTGGD
+1272 
-1280 FANAIGGTG
+1280 
-1289 SVVKSGDE
+1289 
-1297 TLTLSGSNIYTGGT
+1297 
-1311 TISGGT
+1311 
-1317 LVATNVEALG
+1317 
-1327 SGDVTDNA
+1327 
-1335 TLELNTGG
+1335 
-1343 TFDNVISGSGQVV
+1343 
-1356 KSGDDALTL
+1356 
-1365 SGNNSYTGG
+1365 
-1374 TLISDGT
+1374 
-1381 LVASNVEALGSG
+1381 
-1393 DVTDNATLALN
+1393 
-1404 TGGDFTNNIG
+1404 
-1414 GTGRVEK
+1414 
-1421 SGDDALTLSGAN
+1421 AN

-1439 LISGGTLVATNVDA
+1439 IISGGTLVATNVD
-1453 LGTGNVT
+1453 
-1460 DNATLELNTG
+1460 
-1470 GDFDNAISG
+1470 
-1479 SGQVVKSGDKT
+1479 
-1490 LTLSGANSY
+1490 
-1499 TGGTTISSGTLIA
+1499 
-1512 TNVEALGTG
+1512 
-1521 DVTDNA
+1521 
-1527 TLELN
+1527 
-1532 TGGDFDNNIGGTG
+1532 
-1545 SVVKSGDETL
+1545 
-1555 TLSGANSYTGGTT
+1555 
-1568 ISGGTLVATS
+1568 
-1578 VDALGSGDVTDNA
+1578 
-1591 TLEMNTGG
+1591 
-1599 DFANN
+1599 
-1604 IGGTGSVVK
+1604 
-1613 SGDKTLTLS
+1613 
-1622 GSNTYAGGTTIN
+1622 
-1634 DGTLVA
+1634 
-1640 NNVEALGTG
+1640 ALGTG

-1679 DKTLTLSGANSYS
+1679 DDTLALSGANSYS

-1764 INLNSNTAD
+1764 INLDSNTAD

-1838 ITVDGRIDDMG
+1838 ITVDGRIDDTG

-1900 SSTGWDGTSLIK
+1900 SATGWDGTSLIK

-1970 SGQVVKSGDDALTLS
+1970 SGQVVKSGDETLTLS
-1985 GANTYTGGTTI
+1985 GTNTYSGGTLI
-1996 NDGTLVACNVEAL
+1996 SGGTLVASNVEAL

-2017 ATLELNTGGTFDN
+2017 ATLEMNTGGDFINNIGGTGR
-2030 VISGSGQM
+2030 VE
-2038 VKSGDDTLTL
+2038 KSGDDALTL

-2055 GGTTISGGTLVATS
+2055 GGTTINDGTLIATS

-2077 VTNDAVLELNTGG
+2077 VTN
-2090 DFDNAISG
+2090 
-2098 SGQVVKSGDETLT
+2098 
-2111 LSGANSYTGGTTIS
+2111 
-2125 GGTLVA
+2125 
-2131 SNVEALGSSDV
+2131 
-2142 TDNATLELN
+2142 
-2151 TGGDFTNNISGSGQ
+2151 
-2165 VVKSG
+2165 
-2170 DDVLTLSG
+2170 
-2178 ANSYSGGTLISDG
+2178 
-2191 TLVAS
+2191 
-2196 NVEALGTG
+2196 
-2204 DITDNAV
+2204 NAV

-2239 LSGSNTYTGGTT
+2239 LSGTNSYTDGTLISGGTLVATNLEALGTGDVTNNAVLELNTGGDFINNIGGTGRVEKSGDETLTLSGSNTYTGGTLISGGTLVATNVEALGTGDVTDNAVLELNTGGDFINNIGGTGRVEKSGDDTLTLSGSNSYTGGTLISGGTLVATNVDALGSGDVTNNAVLELNTGGTFDNAISGSGQVVKSGDETLTLSGSNTYTGGTT
-2251 ISGGTLVASNVDA
+2251 ISDGTLIASNVEA

-2272 NATLELNTGG
+2272 NATLEMNTGG
-2282 TFDNVISGSGQVVK
+2282 DFINNIGGTGRVVK
-2296 SGDKTLTLS
+2296 SGDETLTLS
-2305 GANSYTGG
+2305 GSNTYTGG

-2321 VASNVDAL
+2321 IATSVDAL
-2329 GSGDVTND
+2329 GSGDVTDN

-2344 GGDFTNNISGSG
+2344 GGDFDNAISGSG

-2411 FTNNISGS
+2411 FINNIGGTGRVEKSGDETLTLSGSNTYTGGTLISGGTLVATNVEALGTGDVTDNAVLELNTGGDFINNIGGTGRVEKSGDDTLTLSGSNSYTGGTLISGGTLVATNVDALGSGDVTDNATLELNTGGTFDNAISGS

-2434 ANSYTGGTTISGG
+2434 ANSYTGGTLISGG
-2447 TLVASNVEAL
+2447 TLVATSVEAL
-2457 GSGDVTDNATLEMNT
+2457 GSGDVTDNAVLELNT
-2472 GGDFDNAISGS
+2472 GGTFDNAISGS

-2574 AVHLIDSNSG
+2574 AVHLTDSNSG
-2584 AIVTADHANLGGTL
+2584 AIVTADRANLGGTL

-2647 VDGRVNAA
+2647 VDGRVNAD

-2740 QEGALWLA
+2740 QEGTLWLA

-2780 VNNQG
+2780 VNNLG
-2785 SLYFVDTFTVNGD
+2785 NLYFVDTFTVNGD

-2833 QLGDDSSPTDKL
+2833 QLGDDNSPTDKL

-2920 DGGEVTPPDDGGEVT
+2920 DGGD
-2935 PPDDGGD
+2935 
-2942 VTPPDGGGDVTPPD
+2942 
-2956 DGGEVTPPDDGGEV
+2956 V

-2988 TPVAPQ
+2988 TPPDDGGDVTPPDDGGDVSPPDDGGDVTPPDDGGDVTPPDGDGDVTPPDGGDVTPVTPQ

-3028 DGSIWMR
+3028 DGSVWMR

-3082 YINANTDSTGN
+3082 YINASTDSTGN

-3217 MRVDGKLY
+3217 VRVDGKLY

-3240 HASDNAAA
+3240 HASDNASA

>member
-71 TPFVVETGNTVATDT
+71 TPFVVETGNTVATDI

-142 DGTIMLQNGGS
+142 DGTILLQNGGS
-153 VINDARIENNAT
+153 VINDGRIENSAT

-287 TVALYYGSHFEVVN
+287 TVALYHGSHFEVVN

-364 SITTTGGGSG
+364 SITTTGGGAG

-388 VNNSGTMSSSV
+388 VNNSGTMSSTV
-399 YGVYLDSTRSKGHT
+399 YGVYLDSARSKGHT
-413 LNNQAGGAISANT
+413 LNNQAGSAISANT

-491 TTSTG
+491 ATSTG
-496 ISIAGGNNQIT
+496 ISIASGNNQVT
-507 TESGSTIVAKDN
+507 TESGSAIVAKDN

-539 GSSISYGIQYNSGTS
+539 GSSNSYGIQYNSGAS

-564 TTGKGAGDASVY
+564 TTGKGVGDASVY

-593 VYGVYVTTGHT
+593 VFGVYVTTGHT
-604 LNNLAGGSITA
+604 LNNLAGGSISA
-615 NTAVQL
+615 NTAVQFH
-621 NGNNNTLANA
+621 GNNNKLANA
-631 GAILGDT
+631 GAISGDT
-638 NGVTINGSG
+638 NGVTISGSG
-647 NTLTSQGKITGG
+647 NTLTNQGKITGG

-680 EISGNI
+680 EISGSI

-719 SGDWTLP
+719 SGDWTLS

-767 IGNSGTLGAFNG
+767 IGNGGTLGAFNG

-803 SGNVI
+803 SGNVV

-942 LIESDNAISGDFDDI
+942 LIESDNAISGDFDGI
-957 TINGNAMNS
+957 TINGNAMNP

-1054 TTISDG
+1054 TLISDG
-1060 TLVANNVEALGTGN
+1060 TLVASNVEALGTGDI
-1074 VTDNATL
+1074 TDNAVL

-1100 KSGDDALTLSGTN
+1100 KSGDETLTLSGSN
-1113 TYSGGTTISGG
+1113 TYTGGTIISGG
-1124 TLIASNVEALG
+1124 TLVATNVEALG

-1142 AVLELNTGGDFA
+1142 ATLELNTGGDFDNA
-1154 NNIGGSGQVVKSG
+1154 IGGTGSVVKSG
-1167 DETLTLSGTNSYTG
+1167 DKTLTLSGANSYTG

-1196 ALGSGDVTDNATL
+1196 ALGSGDVTDNATMEL
-1209 EMNTGGDF
+1209 NTGGDF

-1231 DKTLTLSGSNI
+1231 DKTLTLSG
-1242 YTGGTLI
+1242 T
-1249 SGGTLIATNV
+1249 
-1259 DALGTGDVTDNAT
+1259 
-1272 LEMNTGGD
+1272 
-1280 FANAIGGTG
+1280 
-1289 SVVKSGDE
+1289 
-1297 TLTLSGSNIYTGGT
+1297 
-1311 TISGGT
+1311 
-1317 LVATNVEALG
+1317 
-1327 SGDVTDNA
+1327 
-1335 TLELNTGG
+1335 
-1343 TFDNVISGSGQVV
+1343 
-1356 KSGDDALTL
+1356 
-1365 SGNNSYTGG
+1365 
-1374 TLISDGT
+1374 
-1381 LVASNVEALGSG
+1381 
-1393 DVTDNATLALN
+1393 
-1404 TGGDFTNNIG
+1404 
-1414 GTGRVEK
+1414 
-1421 SGDDALTLSGAN
+1421 
-1433 SYTGGT
+1433 
-1439 LISGGTLVATNVDA
+1439 
-1453 LGTGNVT
+1453 
-1460 DNATLELNTG
+1460 
-1470 GDFDNAISG
+1470 
-1479 SGQVVKSGDKT
+1479 
-1490 LTLSGANSY
+1490 
-1499 TGGTTISSGTLIA
+1499 
-1512 TNVEALGTG
+1512 
-1521 DVTDNA
+1521 
-1527 TLELN
+1527 
-1532 TGGDFDNNIGGTG
+1532 
-1545 SVVKSGDETL
+1545 
-1555 TLSGANSYTGGTT
+1555 NSYTGGTT
-1568 ISGGTLVATS
+1568 ISGGTLVA
-1578 VDALGSGDVTDNA
+1578 
-1591 TLEMNTGG
+1591 
-1599 DFANN
+1599 
-1604 IGGTGSVVK
+1604 
-1613 SGDKTLTLS
+1613 
-1622 GSNTYAGGTTIN
+1622 
-1634 DGTLVA
+1634 

-1649 DVIDNATLELN
+1649 DVTNNATLELN

-1692 GATTISGGTLIAAN
+1692 GATTISGGTLIATH

-1764 INLNSNTAD
+1764 INLNGNTVD

-1838 ITVDGRIDDMG
+1838 ITVDGRIDDTG

-1900 SSTGWDGTSLIK
+1900 SATGWDGTSLIK

-1958 NTGGTFDNAISG
+1958 NTGGTFDNAIGG
-1970 SGQVVKSGDDALTLS
+1970 SGNVVKSGADTLTLS
-1985 GANTYTGGTTI
+1985 GSNSYTGGTTI
-1996 NDGTLVACNVEAL
+1996 SGGTLVASNVEAL
-2009 GTGDVTDN
+2009 GTGDVTNN
-2017 ATLELNTGGTFDN
+2017 ATLELNTGGDFINNIGGTGR
-2030 VISGSGQM
+2030 VE
-2038 VKSGDDTLTL
+2038 KSGDDTLTL

-2055 GGTTISGGTLVATS
+2055 GGTLINGGTLVAS
-2069 VDALGSGD
+2069 NVEALGTGD
-2077 VTNDAVLELNTGG
+2077 VTDNATLALNTGG
-2090 DFDNAISG
+2090 TFDNAISG

-2111 LSGANSYTGGTTIS
+2111 LSGTNSYTGGTTIS

-2131 SNVEALGSSDV
+2131 TNVEALGSGDV
-2142 TDNATLELN
+2142 TDDATLELN
-2151 TGGDFTNNISGSGQ
+2151 TGGTFDNAISGSGQ

-2170 DDVLTLSG
+2170 DKMLTLSG

-2204 DITDNAV
+2204 DVTNNATLALNTGGDFTNNISGSGQV
-2211 LELNTGGDFDNAISG
+2211 VKSGDDTLTLSGANSYTGGTTISGGTLVATNVDALGTGDVTNSSTLELNTGGTFDNAISG

-2239 LSGSNTYTGGTT
+2239 LSGSNTYTGGTL
-2251 ISGGTLVASNVDA
+2251 ISGGTLVATNVDA

-2296 SGDKTLTLS
+2296 SGDDTLTLS

-2313 TTINDGTL
+2313 T
-2321 VASNVDAL
+2321 
-2329 GSGDVTND
+2329 
-2337 AVLELNT
+2337 
-2344 GGDFTNNISGSG
+2344 
-2356 QVVKSGDETLT
+2356 
-2367 LSGTNS
+2367 
-2373 YTDGTLISG
+2373 LISG
-2382 GTLVATNLEALGT
+2382 GTLVAT
-2395 GDVTNNA
+2395 
-2402 TLELNTGGD
+2402 
-2411 FTNNISGS
+2411 S
-2419 GQVVKSGDETLTLSG
+2419 
-2434 ANSYTGGTTISGG
+2434 
-2447 TLVASNVEAL
+2447 VEAL
-2457 GSGDVTDNATLEMNT
+2457 GSGDVTDNAVLELNT
-2472 GGDFDNAISGS
+2472 GGTFDNAISGS

-2540 VTANLTTHDNATTAI
+2540 VTANLTTHDNAITAI

-2574 AVHLIDSNSG
+2574 AVHLTDSNSG
-2584 AIVTADHANLGGTL
+2584 AIVTADRANLGGTL
-2598 DITGIGNVA
+2598 DITSIGNVA

-2619 IDTDSAINSD
+2619 IDSDSAIDSD

-2647 VDGRVNAA
+2647 VDGRVNAD

-2780 VNNQG
+2780 VNNLG
-2785 SLYFVDTFTVNGD
+2785 NLYFVDTFTVNGD

-2883 GDFTLYKG
+2883 GDFRLYKG

-2935 PPDDGGD
+2935 PPDDGGE
-2942 VTPPDGGGDVTPPD
+2942 VTPPD

-2970 TPPDDGGDV
+2970 TPPDDDGEV
-2979 TPPDDGGDV
+2979 TPPDDGGDITPPDDGGDITPPDGGDV

-3082 YINANTDSTGN
+3082 YINASTDSTGN

-3240 HASDNAAA
+3240 HASDNASA

>member
-71 TPFVVETGNTVATDT
+71 TPFVVEAGNTIATDT
-86 ATSAAIVGDN
+86 AASAAIVGDN

-107 AVVGSSLTDS
+107 AVVGSSLIDS

-127 ATSVHNQGTITGSNE
+127 ATSVHNQGTITGSSA
-142 DGTIMLQNGGS
+142 DGTILLQNGGS
-153 VINDARIENNAT
+153 VINDGRIENSAIYVHNLDLGAP
-165 YEHDPQDIPQEYA
+165 EIDAAI
-178 GVYMLNG
+178 YMLNG
-185 GSYVSSESGVL
+185 GSYVSSENGVL
-196 EGVSGVIV
+196 KGVSGVIV
-204 QSGEAHITNGGMINS
+204 QSGEVHITNGGTINS

-226 GVEFRDGTYGTIVNT
+226 GVELRGGAYGTIVNT

-246 TASDGSGKIED
+246 TASDGSGEIED
-257 AAIYVHTLN
+257 AAIYAHTF
-266 DMAVSGSVSVD
+266 DDIAAGDYVSVD
-277 NSGLMQSDFI
+277 NSGLLQSDFI
-287 TVALYYGSHFEVVN
+287 AVALYHGAHFEVIN
-301 RVGGVITAGNSS
+301 RAGGVITAGNSS
-313 LVGIKST
+313 LVGIQSA
-320 AMELKVGVDNLVTND
+320 AMELKAGANNLVTND

-364 SITTTGGGSG
+364 SITTTGGGAG

-388 VNNSGTMSSSV
+388 VNNSGTMSSTV
-399 YGVYLDSTRSKGHT
+399 YGVYLDSARSKGHT

-507 TESGSTIVAKDN
+507 TESGSAIVAKDN

-539 GSSISYGIQYNSGTS
+539 GSSISYGIHYYSGTS

-593 VYGVYVTTGHT
+593 VFGVYVTTGHT

-615 NTAVQL
+615 NTAVQFH
-621 NGNNNTLANA
+621 GNNNTLANA

-638 NGVTINGSG
+638 NGVTISGSG
-647 NTLTSQGKITGG
+647 NTLTNQGKITGG

-680 EISGNI
+680 EISGSI

-719 SGDWTLP
+719 SGDWTLS

-767 IGNSGTLGAFNG
+767 IGNSGTLGTFNG

-803 SGNVI
+803 SGNVV

-942 LIESDNAISGDFDDI
+942 LIESDNAISGDFDGI
-957 TINGNAMNS
+957 TINGNAMNP

-1054 TTISDG
+1054 TTISEG
-1060 TLVANNVEALGTGN
+1060 TLVANNVE
-1074 VTDNATL
+1074 
-1081 ELNTGG
+1081 
-1087 DFDNAISGSGQVV
+1087 
-1100 KSGDDALTLSGTN
+1100 
-1113 TYSGGTTISGG
+1113 
-1124 TLIASNVEALG
+1124 
-1135 TGDVTDN
+1135 
-1142 AVLELNTGGDFA
+1142 
-1154 NNIGGSGQVVKSG
+1154 
-1167 DETLTLSGTNSYTG
+1167 
-1181 GTTISG
+1181 
-1187 GTLVASNVE
+1187 
-1196 ALGSGDVTDNATL
+1196 
-1209 EMNTGGDF
+1209 
-1217 ANNIGGTGSVVKSG
+1217 
-1231 DKTLTLSGSNI
+1231 
-1242 YTGGTLI
+1242 
-1249 SGGTLIATNV
+1249 
-1259 DALGTGDVTDNAT
+1259 
-1272 LEMNTGGD
+1272 
-1280 FANAIGGTG
+1280 
-1289 SVVKSGDE
+1289 
-1297 TLTLSGSNIYTGGT
+1297 
-1311 TISGGT
+1311 
-1317 LVATNVEALG
+1317 
-1327 SGDVTDNA
+1327 
-1335 TLELNTGG
+1335 
-1343 TFDNVISGSGQVV
+1343 
-1356 KSGDDALTL
+1356 
-1365 SGNNSYTGG
+1365 
-1374 TLISDGT
+1374 
-1381 LVASNVEALGSG
+1381 
-1393 DVTDNATLALN
+1393 
-1404 TGGDFTNNIG
+1404 
-1414 GTGRVEK
+1414 
-1421 SGDDALTLSGAN
+1421 
-1433 SYTGGT
+1433 
-1439 LISGGTLVATNVDA
+1439 A

-1499 TGGTTISSGTLIA
+1499 TGGTTISGGTLVVS
-1512 TNVEALGTG
+1512 NVEALGSG

-1545 SVVKSGDETL
+1545 SVVKSGDKTL

-1568 ISGGTLVATS
+1568 ISGGTLVAS
-1578 VDALGSGDVTDNA
+1578 NVEALGSGDIT
-1591 TLEMNTGG
+1591 
-1599 DFANN
+1599 
-1604 IGGTGSVVK
+1604 
-1613 SGDKTLTLS
+1613 
-1622 GSNTYAGGTTIN
+1622 
-1634 DGTLVA
+1634 
-1640 NNVEALGTG
+1640 
-1649 DVIDNATLELN
+1649 DNATLELN

-1679 DKTLTLSGANSYS
+1679 DETLTLSGTNTYT
-1692 GATTISGGTLIAAN
+1692 GGTTISGGTLIATH

-1728 FTVTDL
+1728 FAVTDL

-1838 ITVDGRIDDMG
+1838 ITVDGRIDDTG

-1895 TLDPA
+1895 TLDPDSA
-1900 SSTGWDGTSLIK
+1900 TGWDGTSLIK

-1917 LILNAENTYTGGTTI
+1917 LILNAENTYTVGTTI

-1970 SGQVVKSGDDALTLS
+1970 SGQVVKSGDKMLTLS
-1985 GANTYTGGTTI
+1985 GTNSYSGGTLI
-1996 NDGTLVACNVEAL
+1996 SGGTLVATNVDAL
-2009 GTGDVTDN
+2009 GSGDVTDD

-2030 VISGSGQM
+2030 AISGSGQV

-2055 GGTTISGGTLVATS
+2055 GGTI
-2069 VDALGSGD
+2069 
-2077 VTNDAVLELNTGG
+2077 
-2090 DFDNAISG
+2090 
-2098 SGQVVKSGDETLT
+2098 
-2111 LSGANSYTGGTTIS
+2111 IS

-2131 SNVEALGSSDV
+2131 SNVEALGTGDV
-2142 TDNATLELN
+2142 TND
-2151 TGGDFTNNISGSGQ
+2151 
-2165 VVKSG
+2165 
-2170 DDVLTLSG
+2170 
-2178 ANSYSGGTLISDG
+2178 
-2191 TLVAS
+2191 
-2196 NVEALGTG
+2196 
-2204 DITDNAV
+2204 AV

-2239 LSGSNTYTGGTT
+2239 LSGSNTYTGGTL
-2251 ISGGTLVASNVDA
+2251 ISGGTLVASNV
-2264 LGTGDVTD
+2264 
-2272 NATLELNTGG
+2272 E
-2282 TFDNVISGSGQVVK
+2282 
-2296 SGDKTLTLS
+2296 
-2305 GANSYTGG
+2305 
-2313 TTINDGTL
+2313 
-2321 VASNVDAL
+2321 AL

-2344 GGDFTNNISGSG
+2344 GGDFTN
-2356 QVVKSGDETLT
+2356 
-2367 LSGTNS
+2367 
-2373 YTDGTLISG
+2373 
-2382 GTLVATNLEALGT
+2382 A
-2395 GDVTNNA
+2395 
-2402 TLELNTGGD
+2402 
-2411 FTNNISGS
+2411 ISGS

-2434 ANSYTGGTTISGG
+2434 ANSYTGGTLISGG
-2447 TLVASNVEAL
+2447 TLIASNVEAL
-2457 GSGDVTDNATLEMNT
+2457 GTGDVTDNAVLELNT

-2483 GQVVKSGDKTLT
+2483 GQVEKSGDETLT
-2495 LSGANSYTGGTTI
+2495 LSGANSYTGGTLI
-2508 SGGTLVASN
+2508 SSGTLVANDVNALGTGDVTDNAVLELNTGGTFDNAISGSGQVVKSGDETLTLSGSN
-2517 VEALGSGDID
+2517 TYTGGTTINDGTLIATSVDALGSGD
-2527 NYASLQLNASGQF
+2527 
-2540 VTANLTTHDNATTAI
+2540 VTDNAV
-2555 GAGSAL
+2555 L
-2561 RANTLTQEANSTL
+2561 ELNT
-2574 AVHLIDSNSG
+2574 
-2584 AIVTADHANLGGTL
+2584 GGE
-2598 DITGIGNVA
+2598 
-2607 KSWTRDAYAYTL
+2607 
-2619 IDTDSAINSD
+2619 
-2629 FAQFTVAGMD
+2629 F
-2639 AKQVDFLT
+2639 
-2647 VDGRVNAA
+2647 
-2655 DDTRYDVTA
+2655 
-2664 SLSWYAD
+2664 
-2671 SDNAATDAHGTFTLS
+2671 DNA
-2686 EQGHSFTLN
+2686 
-2695 TALTDVDATLNPDSA
+2695 
-2710 TYWDGKSLI
+2710 
-2719 KRGAGT
+2719 
-2725 LILGAQNTYSGDTDV
+2725 
-2740 QEGALWLA
+2740 
-2748 ETATIGSAGSAQ
+2748 
-2760 AVNIAANAA
+2760 
-2769 FGGHNA
+2769 
-2775 TVNGH
+2775 
-2780 VNNQG
+2780 
-2785 SLYFVDTFTVNGD
+2785 
-2798 VVNSSAMIS
+2798 IS
-2807 GSDQPNNTLTIA
+2807 GS
-2819 GNYTGNDGH
+2819 
-2828 LYLNT
+2828 
-2833 QLGDDSSPTDKL
+2833 
-2845 IVTGDTAGS
+2845 
-2854 TTLHITN
+2854 
-2861 VNGLGA
+2861 
-2867 QTVNGIEVI
+2867 
-2876 EVGGQSD
+2876 GQVV
-2883 GDFTLYKG
+2883 K
-2891 HVDINAW
+2891 
-2898 TYTLKQDGG
+2898 
-2907 DWYLRSESDDVPD
+2907 
-2920 DGGEVTPPDDGGEVT
+2920 
-2935 PPDDGGD
+2935 
-2942 VTPPDGGGDVTPPD
+2942 
-2956 DGGEVTPPDDGGEV
+2956 
-2970 TPPDDGGDV
+2970 
-2979 TPPDDGGDV
+2979 
-2988 TPVAPQ
+2988 
-2994 YRADIGVY
+2994 
-3002 LGNQWMARNLQM
+3002 
-3014 QTLYDREGSQYRSA
+3014 
-3028 DGSIWMR
+3028 
-3035 FKAGKAESQA
+3035 
-3045 VNGNVDIDSDY
+3045 
-3056 SQFQLGG
+3056 
-3063 DILTWSDGAQSVT
+3063 
-3076 VGLMGS
+3076 
-3082 YINANTDSTGN
+3082 
-3093 RGADGSQFSANGS
+3093 
-3106 VDGYNLGLYATW
+3106 
-3118 FADAQSHRGA
+3118 
-3128 YIDSWYQY
+3128 
-3136 GAYNN
+3136 
-3141 SVDND
+3141 
-3146 GLSAS
+3146 
-3151 RYDSAAHAVS
+3151 
-3161 LETGYRY
+3161 
-3168 DIALSNRNTV
+3168 
-3178 SLTPQAQVTWQRYSA
+3178 
-3193 DTVIDD
+3193 
-3199 GGTRISGQ
+3199 SG
-3207 NDDSWTTRLG
+3207 
-3217 MRVDGKLY
+3217 
-3225 KESGRIQPFMEVNWL
+3225 
-3240 HASDNAAA
+3240 
-3248 TFGDTK
+3248 
-3254 VSQDLPNDRV
+3254 
-3264 EVKVG
+3264 
-3269 IQANVSERLSVYA
+3269 
-3282 QAAGQKGKNDYGDA
+3282 
-3296 SFSLNMRYNW
+3296 

>member
-71 TPFVVETGNTVATDT
+71 TPFVVETGNTVATDI

-142 DGTIMLQNGGS
+142 DGTILLQNGGS
-153 VINDARIENNAT
+153 VINDGRIENSAT

-287 TVALYYGSHFEVVN
+287 TVALYHGSHFEVVN

-364 SITTTGGGSG
+364 SITTTGGGAG

-388 VNNSGTMSSSV
+388 VNNSGTMSSTV
-399 YGVYLDSTRSKGHT
+399 YGVYLDSARSKGHT
-413 LNNQAGGAISANT
+413 LNNQAGSAISANT

-491 TTSTG
+491 ATSTG
-496 ISIAGGNNQIT
+496 ISIASGNNQVT
-507 TESGSTIVAKDN
+507 TESGSAIVAKDN

-539 GSSISYGIQYNSGTS
+539 GSSNSYGIQYNSGAS

-564 TTGKGAGDASVY
+564 TTGKGVGDASVY

-593 VYGVYVTTGHT
+593 VFGVYVTTGHT
-604 LNNLAGGSITA
+604 LNNLAGGSISA
-615 NTAVQL
+615 NTAVQFH
-621 NGNNNTLANA
+621 GNNNKLANA
-631 GAILGDT
+631 GAISGDT
-638 NGVTINGSG
+638 NGVTISGSG
-647 NTLTSQGKITGG
+647 NTLTNQGKITGG

-680 EISGNI
+680 EISGSI

-719 SGDWTLP
+719 SGDWTLS

-767 IGNSGTLGAFNG
+767 IGNGGTLGAFNG

-803 SGNVI
+803 SGNVV

-942 LIESDNAISGDFDDI
+942 LIESDNAISGDFDGI
-957 TINGNAMNS
+957 TINGNAMNP

-1054 TTISDG
+1054 TLISDG
-1060 TLVANNVEALGTGN
+1060 TLVASNVEALGTGDI
-1074 VTDNATL
+1074 TDNAVL

-1100 KSGDDALTLSGTN
+1100 KSGDETLTLSGSN
-1113 TYSGGTTISGG
+1113 TYTGGTIISGG
-1124 TLIASNVEALG
+1124 TLVATNVEALG

-1142 AVLELNTGGDFA
+1142 ATLELNTGGDFDNA
-1154 NNIGGSGQVVKSG
+1154 IGGTGSVVKSG
-1167 DETLTLSGTNSYTG
+1167 DKTLTLSGANSYTG

-1209 EMNTGGDF
+1209 ELNTGGDF

-1231 DKTLTLSGSNI
+1231 DKTLTLSG
-1242 YTGGTLI
+1242 T
-1249 SGGTLIATNV
+1249 
-1259 DALGTGDVTDNAT
+1259 
-1272 LEMNTGGD
+1272 
-1280 FANAIGGTG
+1280 
-1289 SVVKSGDE
+1289 
-1297 TLTLSGSNIYTGGT
+1297 
-1311 TISGGT
+1311 
-1317 LVATNVEALG
+1317 
-1327 SGDVTDNA
+1327 
-1335 TLELNTGG
+1335 
-1343 TFDNVISGSGQVV
+1343 
-1356 KSGDDALTL
+1356 
-1365 SGNNSYTGG
+1365 
-1374 TLISDGT
+1374 
-1381 LVASNVEALGSG
+1381 
-1393 DVTDNATLALN
+1393 
-1404 TGGDFTNNIG
+1404 
-1414 GTGRVEK
+1414 
-1421 SGDDALTLSGAN
+1421 
-1433 SYTGGT
+1433 
-1439 LISGGTLVATNVDA
+1439 
-1453 LGTGNVT
+1453 
-1460 DNATLELNTG
+1460 
-1470 GDFDNAISG
+1470 
-1479 SGQVVKSGDKT
+1479 
-1490 LTLSGANSY
+1490 
-1499 TGGTTISSGTLIA
+1499 
-1512 TNVEALGTG
+1512 
-1521 DVTDNA
+1521 
-1527 TLELN
+1527 
-1532 TGGDFDNNIGGTG
+1532 
-1545 SVVKSGDETL
+1545 
-1555 TLSGANSYTGGTT
+1555 NSYTGGTT
-1568 ISGGTLVATS
+1568 ISGGTLVA
-1578 VDALGSGDVTDNA
+1578 
-1591 TLEMNTGG
+1591 
-1599 DFANN
+1599 
-1604 IGGTGSVVK
+1604 
-1613 SGDKTLTLS
+1613 
-1622 GSNTYAGGTTIN
+1622 
-1634 DGTLVA
+1634 

-1649 DVIDNATLELN
+1649 DVTNNATLELN

-1692 GATTISGGTLIAAN
+1692 GATTISGGTLIATH

-1764 INLNSNTAD
+1764 INLNGNTVD

-1838 ITVDGRIDDMG
+1838 ITVDGRIDDTG

-1900 SSTGWDGTSLIK
+1900 SATGWDGTSLIK

-1958 NTGGTFDNAISG
+1958 NTGGTFDNAIGG
-1970 SGQVVKSGDDALTLS
+1970 SGNVVKSGADTLTLS
-1985 GANTYTGGTTI
+1985 GSNSYTGGTTI
-1996 NDGTLVACNVEAL
+1996 SGGTLVASNVEAL
-2009 GTGDVTDN
+2009 GTGDVTNN
-2017 ATLELNTGGTFDN
+2017 ATLELNTGGDFINNIGGTGR
-2030 VISGSGQM
+2030 VE
-2038 VKSGDDTLTL
+2038 KSGDDTLTL

-2055 GGTTISGGTLVATS
+2055 GGTLINGGTLVAS
-2069 VDALGSGD
+2069 NVEALGTGD
-2077 VTNDAVLELNTGG
+2077 VTDNATLALNTGG
-2090 DFDNAISG
+2090 TFDNAISG

-2111 LSGANSYTGGTTIS
+2111 LSGTNSYTGGTTIS

-2131 SNVEALGSSDV
+2131 TNVEALGSGDV
-2142 TDNATLELN
+2142 TDDATLELN
-2151 TGGDFTNNISGSGQ
+2151 TGGTFDNAISGSGQ

-2170 DDVLTLSG
+2170 DKMLTLSG

-2204 DITDNAV
+2204 DVTNNAT
-2211 LELNTGGDFDNAISG
+2211 LALNTGGDFTNNISG
-2226 SGQVVKSGDETLT
+2226 SGQVVKSGDDTLTLSGANSYTGGTTISGGTLVATNVDALGTGDVTNSSTLELNTGDTFANANRDSGQVVKSGDETLT
-2239 LSGSNTYTGGTT
+2239 LSGSNTYTGGTL
-2251 ISGGTLVASNVDA
+2251 ISGGTLVATNVDA

-2296 SGDKTLTLS
+2296 SGDDTLTLS

-2313 TTINDGTL
+2313 T
-2321 VASNVDAL
+2321 
-2329 GSGDVTND
+2329 
-2337 AVLELNT
+2337 
-2344 GGDFTNNISGSG
+2344 
-2356 QVVKSGDETLT
+2356 
-2367 LSGTNS
+2367 
-2373 YTDGTLISG
+2373 LISG
-2382 GTLVATNLEALGT
+2382 GTLVAT
-2395 GDVTNNA
+2395 
-2402 TLELNTGGD
+2402 
-2411 FTNNISGS
+2411 S
-2419 GQVVKSGDETLTLSG
+2419 
-2434 ANSYTGGTTISGG
+2434 
-2447 TLVASNVEAL
+2447 VEAL
-2457 GSGDVTDNATLEMNT
+2457 GSGDVTDNAVLELNT
-2472 GGDFDNAISGS
+2472 GGTFDNAISGS

-2540 VTANLTTHDNATTAI
+2540 VTANLTTHDNAITAI

-2574 AVHLIDSNSG
+2574 AVHLTDSNSG
-2584 AIVTADHANLGGTL
+2584 AIVTADRANLGGTL

-2619 IDTDSAINSD
+2619 IDSDSAIDSD

-2647 VDGRVNAA
+2647 VDGRVNAD

-2780 VNNQG
+2780 VNNLG
-2785 SLYFVDTFTVNGD
+2785 NLYFVDTFTVNGD

-2883 GDFTLYKG
+2883 GDFRLYKG

-2935 PPDDGGD
+2935 PPDDGGE
-2942 VTPPDGGGDVTPPD
+2942 VTPPD

-2970 TPPDDGGDV
+2970 TPPDDDGEV
-2979 TPPDDGGDV
+2979 TPPDDGGDITPPDDGGDITPPDGGDV

-3082 YINANTDSTGN
+3082 YINASTDSTGN

-3240 HASDNAAA
+3240 HASDNASA

>member
-127 ATSVHNQGTITGSNE
+127 ATSVHNQGTITGSSA
-142 DGTIMLQNGGS
+142 DGTILLQNGGS
-153 VINDARIENNAT
+153 VINDGRIENSAIYVHNLDYGAP
-165 YEHDPQDIPQEYA
+165 EIDAAI
-178 GVYMLNG
+178 YMLNG
-185 GSYVSSESGVL
+185 GSYVSSENGVL
-196 EGVSGVIV
+196 KGVSGVIV
-204 QSGEAHITNGGMINS
+204 QSGEVHITNGGTINS

-226 GVEFRDGTYGTIVNT
+226 GVELRGGAYGTIVNT

-246 TASDGSGKIED
+246 TASDGSNKIED
-257 AAIYVHTLN
+257 AAIYAHTF
-266 DMAVSGSVSVD
+266 DDIAAGDSVSVD
-277 NSGLMQSDFI
+277 NSGLLQSDFI
-287 TVALYYGSHFEVVN
+287 AVALYHGAHFEVFN
-301 RVGGVITAGNSS
+301 RAGGVITAGNSS
-313 LVGIKST
+313 LVGIQSA
-320 AMELKVGVDNLVTND
+320 AMELKAGADNLVTND

-348 IHYGESTSGGV
+348 IHYGENTSGGV

-491 TTSTG
+491 ATSTG
-496 ISIAGGNNQIT
+496 ISIASGNNQVT
-507 TESGSTIVAKDN
+507 TESGSAIVAKDN

-539 GSSISYGIQYNSGTS
+539 GSSNSYGIQYNSGAS

-564 TTGKGAGDASVY
+564 TTGKGVGDASVY

-593 VYGVYVTTGHT
+593 VFGVYVTTGHT
-604 LNNLAGGSITA
+604 LNNLAGGSISA
-615 NTAVQL
+615 NTAVQFH
-621 NGNNNTLANA
+621 GNNNKLANA
-631 GAILGDT
+631 GAISGDT
-638 NGVTINGSG
+638 NGVTISGSG
-647 NTLTSQGKITGG
+647 NTLTNQGKITGG

-680 EISGNI
+680 EISGSI

-719 SGDWTLP
+719 SGDWTLS

-767 IGNSGTLGAFNG
+767 IGNGGTLGAFNG

-803 SGNVI
+803 SGNVV

-942 LIESDNAISGDFDDI
+942 LIESDNAISGDFDGI
-957 TINGNAMNS
+957 TINGNAMNP

-1054 TTISDG
+1054 T
-1060 TLVANNVEALGTGN
+1060 
-1074 VTDNATL
+1074 
-1081 ELNTGG
+1081 
-1087 DFDNAISGSGQVV
+1087 
-1100 KSGDDALTLSGTN
+1100 
-1113 TYSGGTTISGG
+1113 
-1124 TLIASNVEALG
+1124 
-1135 TGDVTDN
+1135 
-1142 AVLELNTGGDFA
+1142 
-1154 NNIGGSGQVVKSG
+1154 
-1167 DETLTLSGTNSYTG
+1167 
-1181 GTTISG
+1181 
-1187 GTLVASNVE
+1187 
-1196 ALGSGDVTDNATL
+1196 
-1209 EMNTGGDF
+1209 
-1217 ANNIGGTGSVVKSG
+1217 
-1231 DKTLTLSGSNI
+1231 
-1242 YTGGTLI
+1242 
-1249 SGGTLIATNV
+1249 
-1259 DALGTGDVTDNAT
+1259 
-1272 LEMNTGGD
+1272 
-1280 FANAIGGTG
+1280 
-1289 SVVKSGDE
+1289 
-1297 TLTLSGSNIYTGGT
+1297 
-1311 TISGGT
+1311 
-1317 LVATNVEALG
+1317 
-1327 SGDVTDNA
+1327 
-1335 TLELNTGG
+1335 
-1343 TFDNVISGSGQVV
+1343 
-1356 KSGDDALTL
+1356 
-1365 SGNNSYTGG
+1365 
-1374 TLISDGT
+1374 
-1381 LVASNVEALGSG
+1381 
-1393 DVTDNATLALN
+1393 
-1404 TGGDFTNNIG
+1404 
-1414 GTGRVEK
+1414 
-1421 SGDDALTLSGAN
+1421 
-1433 SYTGGT
+1433 
-1439 LISGGTLVATNVDA
+1439 
-1453 LGTGNVT
+1453 
-1460 DNATLELNTG
+1460 
-1470 GDFDNAISG
+1470 
-1479 SGQVVKSGDKT
+1479 
-1490 LTLSGANSY
+1490 
-1499 TGGTTISSGTLIA
+1499 
-1512 TNVEALGTG
+1512 
-1521 DVTDNA
+1521 
-1527 TLELN
+1527 
-1532 TGGDFDNNIGGTG
+1532 
-1545 SVVKSGDETL
+1545 
-1555 TLSGANSYTGGTT
+1555 
-1568 ISGGTLVATS
+1568 
-1578 VDALGSGDVTDNA
+1578 
-1591 TLEMNTGG
+1591 
-1599 DFANN
+1599 
-1604 IGGTGSVVK
+1604 
-1613 SGDKTLTLS
+1613 
-1622 GSNTYAGGTTIN
+1622 
-1634 DGTLVA
+1634 
-1640 NNVEALGTG
+1640 
-1649 DVIDNATLELN
+1649 
-1660 TGGDFDNAISGSGQ
+1660 
-1674 VVKSG
+1674 
-1679 DKTLTLSGANSYS
+1679 
-1692 GATTISGGTLIAAN
+1692 
-1706 VNALG
+1706 
-1711 TGAIDNRAS
+1711 
-1720 LLLDASGQ
+1720 
-1728 FTVTDL
+1728 
-1734 TTESG
+1734 
-1739 GNTEIGAGSTLQ
+1739 
-1751 ATTLTQKSDSTLT
+1751 
-1764 INLNSNTAD
+1764 
-1773 PVIHAASQ
+1773 
-1781 VSLAGTLDITGV
+1781 
-1793 GDVLDS
+1793 
-1799 DPASTDDLD
+1799 
-1808 TFTLIASD
+1808 
-1816 KTIAGDFE
+1816 
-1824 KLTVAGMDADLADF
+1824 
-1838 ITVDGRIDDMG
+1838 
-1849 KQYELTTALTWYA
+1849 
-1862 DRDDAVT
+1862 
-1869 DAHGTFN
+1869 
-1876 LTNADGSF
+1876 
-1884 AVNTVLENVDA
+1884 
-1895 TLDPA
+1895 
-1900 SSTGWDGTSLIK
+1900 
-1912 QGAGT
+1912 
-1917 LILNAENTYTGGTTI
+1917 
-1932 SGGTL
+1932 
-1937 VATNVDALGSGD
+1937 
-1949 VTDDATLEL
+1949 
-1958 NTGGTFDNAISG
+1958 
-1970 SGQVVKSGDDALTLS
+1970 
-1985 GANTYTGGTTI
+1985 
-1996 NDGTLVACNVEAL
+1996 
-2009 GTGDVTDN
+2009 
-2017 ATLELNTGGTFDN
+2017 
-2030 VISGSGQM
+2030 
-2038 VKSGDDTLTL
+2038 
-2048 SGSNTYT
+2048 
-2055 GGTTISGGTLVATS
+2055 
-2069 VDALGSGD
+2069 
-2077 VTNDAVLELNTGG
+2077 
-2090 DFDNAISG
+2090 
-2098 SGQVVKSGDETLT
+2098 
-2111 LSGANSYTGGTTIS
+2111 
-2125 GGTLVA
+2125 
-2131 SNVEALGSSDV
+2131 
-2142 TDNATLELN
+2142 
-2151 TGGDFTNNISGSGQ
+2151 
-2165 VVKSG
+2165 
-2170 DDVLTLSG
+2170 
-2178 ANSYSGGTLISDG
+2178 LISDG

-2239 LSGSNTYTGGTT
+2239 LSG
-2251 ISGGTLVASNVDA
+2251 
-2264 LGTGDVTD
+2264 
-2272 NATLELNTGG
+2272 
-2282 TFDNVISGSGQVVK
+2282 
-2296 SGDKTLTLS
+2296 
-2305 GANSYTGG
+2305 ANSYTG
-2313 TTINDGTL
+2313 
-2321 VASNVDAL
+2321 
-2329 GSGDVTND
+2329 
-2337 AVLELNT
+2337 
-2344 GGDFTNNISGSG
+2344 
-2356 QVVKSGDETLT
+2356 
-2367 LSGTNS
+2367 
-2373 YTDGTLISG
+2373 GTLISG
-2382 GTLVATNLEALGT
+2382 GTLVAT
-2395 GDVTNNA
+2395 
-2402 TLELNTGGD
+2402 
-2411 FTNNISGS
+2411 S
-2419 GQVVKSGDETLTLSG
+2419 
-2434 ANSYTGGTTISGG
+2434 
-2447 TLVASNVEAL
+2447 VEAL
-2457 GSGDVTDNATLEMNT
+2457 GSGDVTDNAVLELNT
-2472 GGDFDNAISGS
+2472 GGTFDNAISGS

-2517 VEALGSGDID
+2517 VNALGSGDID

-2574 AVHLIDSNSG
+2574 AVHLTDSNSG

-2740 QEGALWLA
+2740 QEGVLWLA

-2780 VNNQG
+2780 VNNLG
-2785 SLYFVDTFTVNGD
+2785 NLYFVDTFTVNGD

-2883 GDFTLYKG
+2883 GDFRLYKG

-2920 DGGEVTPPDDGGEVT
+2920 DGGDVIPPDDGGDVTPPDDGGDITPPDDGGDIT

-2942 VTPPDGGGDVTPPD
+2942 VTPPDDGGDITPPD
-2956 DGGEVTPPDDGGEV
+2956 DSGDITPP
-2970 TPPDDGGDV
+2970 
-2979 TPPDDGGDV
+2979 DGGDV

-3028 DGSIWMR
+3028 DGSVWMR
-3035 FKAGKAESQA
+3035 FKAGKAESLA

-3136 GAYNN
+3136 GVYNN

-3217 MRVDGKLY
+3217 VRVDGKLY

-3240 HASDNAAA
+3240 HASDNASA

>member
-71 TPFVVETGNTVATDT
+71 TPFVVETGNTVATDI

-142 DGTIMLQNGGS
+142 DGTILLQNGGS
-153 VINDARIENNAT
+153 VINDGRIENSAT

-287 TVALYYGSHFEVVN
+287 TVALYHGSHFEVVN

-364 SITTTGGGSG
+364 SITTTGGGAG

-388 VNNSGTMSSSV
+388 VNNSGTMSSTV
-399 YGVYLDSTRSKGHT
+399 YGVYLDSARSKGHT
-413 LNNQAGGAISANT
+413 LNNQAGSAISANT

-491 TTSTG
+491 ATSTG
-496 ISIAGGNNQIT
+496 ISIASGNNQVT
-507 TESGSTIVAKDN
+507 TESGSAIVAKDN

-539 GSSISYGIQYNSGTS
+539 GSSNSYGIQYNSGAS

-564 TTGKGAGDASVY
+564 TTGKGVGDASVY

-593 VYGVYVTTGHT
+593 VFGVYVTTGHT
-604 LNNLAGGSITA
+604 LNNLAGGSISA
-615 NTAVQL
+615 NTAVQFH
-621 NGNNNTLANA
+621 GNNNKLANA
-631 GAILGDT
+631 GAISGDT
-638 NGVTINGSG
+638 NGVTISGSG
-647 NTLTSQGKITGG
+647 NTLTNQGKITGG

-680 EISGNI
+680 EISGSI

-719 SGDWTLP
+719 SGDWTLS

-767 IGNSGTLGAFNG
+767 IGNGGTLGAFNG

-803 SGNVI
+803 SGNVV

-942 LIESDNAISGDFDDI
+942 LIESDNAISGDFDGI
-957 TINGNAMNS
+957 TINGNAMNP

-1054 TTISDG
+1054 TLISDG
-1060 TLVANNVEALGTGN
+1060 TLVASNVEALGTGDI
-1074 VTDNATL
+1074 TDNAVL

-1100 KSGDDALTLSGTN
+1100 KSGDETLTLSGSN
-1113 TYSGGTTISGG
+1113 TYTGGTIISGG
-1124 TLIASNVEALG
+1124 TLVATNVEALG

-1142 AVLELNTGGDFA
+1142 ATLELNTGGDFDNA
-1154 NNIGGSGQVVKSG
+1154 IGGTGSVVKSG
-1167 DETLTLSGTNSYTG
+1167 DKTLTLSGANSYTG

-1209 EMNTGGDF
+1209 ELNTGGDF

-1231 DKTLTLSGSNI
+1231 DKTLTLSG
-1242 YTGGTLI
+1242 T
-1249 SGGTLIATNV
+1249 
-1259 DALGTGDVTDNAT
+1259 
-1272 LEMNTGGD
+1272 
-1280 FANAIGGTG
+1280 
-1289 SVVKSGDE
+1289 
-1297 TLTLSGSNIYTGGT
+1297 
-1311 TISGGT
+1311 
-1317 LVATNVEALG
+1317 
-1327 SGDVTDNA
+1327 
-1335 TLELNTGG
+1335 
-1343 TFDNVISGSGQVV
+1343 
-1356 KSGDDALTL
+1356 
-1365 SGNNSYTGG
+1365 
-1374 TLISDGT
+1374 
-1381 LVASNVEALGSG
+1381 
-1393 DVTDNATLALN
+1393 
-1404 TGGDFTNNIG
+1404 
-1414 GTGRVEK
+1414 
-1421 SGDDALTLSGAN
+1421 
-1433 SYTGGT
+1433 
-1439 LISGGTLVATNVDA
+1439 
-1453 LGTGNVT
+1453 
-1460 DNATLELNTG
+1460 
-1470 GDFDNAISG
+1470 
-1479 SGQVVKSGDKT
+1479 
-1490 LTLSGANSY
+1490 
-1499 TGGTTISSGTLIA
+1499 
-1512 TNVEALGTG
+1512 
-1521 DVTDNA
+1521 
-1527 TLELN
+1527 
-1532 TGGDFDNNIGGTG
+1532 
-1545 SVVKSGDETL
+1545 
-1555 TLSGANSYTGGTT
+1555 NSYTGGTT
-1568 ISGGTLVATS
+1568 ISGGTLVA
-1578 VDALGSGDVTDNA
+1578 
-1591 TLEMNTGG
+1591 
-1599 DFANN
+1599 
-1604 IGGTGSVVK
+1604 
-1613 SGDKTLTLS
+1613 
-1622 GSNTYAGGTTIN
+1622 
-1634 DGTLVA
+1634 

-1649 DVIDNATLELN
+1649 DVTNNATLELN

-1692 GATTISGGTLIAAN
+1692 GATTISGGTLIATH

-1764 INLNSNTAD
+1764 INLNGNTVD

-1838 ITVDGRIDDMG
+1838 ITVDGRIDDTG

-1900 SSTGWDGTSLIK
+1900 SATGWDGTSLIK

-1958 NTGGTFDNAISG
+1958 NTGGTFDNAIGG
-1970 SGQVVKSGDDALTLS
+1970 SGNVVKSGADTLTLS
-1985 GANTYTGGTTI
+1985 GSNSYTGGTTI
-1996 NDGTLVACNVEAL
+1996 SGGTLVASNVEAL
-2009 GTGDVTDN
+2009 GTGDVTNN
-2017 ATLELNTGGTFDN
+2017 ATLELNTGGDFINNIGGTGR
-2030 VISGSGQM
+2030 VE
-2038 VKSGDDTLTL
+2038 KSGDDTLTL

-2055 GGTTISGGTLVATS
+2055 GGTLINGGTLVAS
-2069 VDALGSGD
+2069 NVEALGTGD
-2077 VTNDAVLELNTGG
+2077 VTDNATLALNTGG
-2090 DFDNAISG
+2090 TFDNAISG

-2111 LSGANSYTGGTTIS
+2111 LSGTNSYTGGTTIS

-2131 SNVEALGSSDV
+2131 TNVEALGSGDVTDDATLELNTGGTLISDGTLVASNVEALGTGDV
-2142 TDNATLELN
+2142 TNNATLALN

-2170 DDVLTLSG
+2170 DDTLTLSG
-2178 ANSYSGGTLISDG
+2178 ANSYTGGTTISGGTL
-2191 TLVAS
+2191 VAT
-2196 NVEALGTG
+2196 NVDALGTG
-2204 DITDNAV
+2204 DVTNSST
-2211 LELNTGGDFDNAISG
+2211 LELNTGGTFDNAISG

-2239 LSGSNTYTGGTT
+2239 LSGSNTYTGGTL
-2251 ISGGTLVASNVDA
+2251 ISGGTLVATNVDA

-2296 SGDKTLTLS
+2296 SGDDTLTLS

-2313 TTINDGTL
+2313 T
-2321 VASNVDAL
+2321 
-2329 GSGDVTND
+2329 
-2337 AVLELNT
+2337 
-2344 GGDFTNNISGSG
+2344 
-2356 QVVKSGDETLT
+2356 
-2367 LSGTNS
+2367 
-2373 YTDGTLISG
+2373 LISG
-2382 GTLVATNLEALGT
+2382 GTLVAT
-2395 GDVTNNA
+2395 
-2402 TLELNTGGD
+2402 
-2411 FTNNISGS
+2411 S
-2419 GQVVKSGDETLTLSG
+2419 
-2434 ANSYTGGTTISGG
+2434 
-2447 TLVASNVEAL
+2447 VEAL
-2457 GSGDVTDNATLEMNT
+2457 GSGDVTDNAVLELNT
-2472 GGDFDNAISGS
+2472 GGTFDNAISGS

-2540 VTANLTTHDNATTAI
+2540 VTANLTTHDNAITAI

-2574 AVHLIDSNSG
+2574 AVHLTDSNSG
-2584 AIVTADHANLGGTL
+2584 AIVTADRANLGGTL

-2619 IDTDSAINSD
+2619 IDSDSAIDSD

-2647 VDGRVNAA
+2647 VDGRVNAD

-2780 VNNQG
+2780 VNNLG
-2785 SLYFVDTFTVNGD
+2785 NLYFVDTFTVNGD

-2883 GDFTLYKG
+2883 GDFRLYKG

-2935 PPDDGGD
+2935 PPDDGGE
-2942 VTPPDGGGDVTPPD
+2942 VTPPD

-2970 TPPDDGGDV
+2970 TPPDDDGEV
-2979 TPPDDGGDV
+2979 TPPDDGGDITPPDDGGDITPPDGGDV

-3082 YINANTDSTGN
+3082 YINASTDSTGN

-3240 HASDNAAA
+3240 HASDNASA

>member
-117 QAMNLDSLTG
+117 QAMNLDSSTG

-153 VINDARIENNAT
+153 VINDARIENSAT
-165 YEHDPQDIPQEYA
+165 YEHDPEDIPQEYA

-246 TASDGSGKIED
+246 TASDGSNKIED

-287 TVALYYGSHFEVVN
+287 TVALYHGSHFEVVN

-364 SITTTGGGSG
+364 SITTTGGGAG

-383 GDGTV
+383 GDGTI

-399 YGVYLDSTRSKGHT
+399 YGVYLDSARSKGHT

-491 TTSTG
+491 ATSTG
-496 ISIAGGNNQIT
+496 ISIASGNNQVT
-507 TESGSTIVAKDN
+507 TESGSAIVAKDN

-539 GSSISYGIQYNSGTS
+539 GSSNSYGIQYNSGAS

-564 TTGKGAGDASVY
+564 TTGKGVGDASVY

-593 VYGVYVTTGHT
+593 VFGVYVTTGHT

-638 NGVTINGSG
+638 NGVTISGSG

-659 TNAILI
+659 TNAVLI
-665 NSGSKNNTLTLNTGT
+665 NSGSKNNTITLNTGT
-680 EISGNI
+680 EISGSI

-719 SGDWTLP
+719 SGDWTLS

-767 IGNSGTLGAFNG
+767 IGNGGTLGAFNG

-803 SGNVI
+803 SGNVV

-896 TLTADLTAT
+896 TLTADLTET
-905 SGPAI
+905 SGPVI

-957 TINGNAMNS
+957 TINGNAMNP

-990 WYADRYNAAIDAH
+990 WYADRDNAAIDAH

-1016 VNTVLENVD
+1016 VNTVLEDVD

-1100 KSGDDALTLSGTN
+1100 KSGD
-1113 TYSGGTTISGG
+1113 
-1124 TLIASNVEALG
+1124 
-1135 TGDVTDN
+1135 
-1142 AVLELNTGGDFA
+1142 
-1154 NNIGGSGQVVKSG
+1154 
-1167 DETLTLSGTNSYTG
+1167 ETLTLSGANSYTG

-1196 ALGSGDVTDNATL
+1196 ALG
-1209 EMNTGGDF
+1209 
-1217 ANNIGGTGSVVKSG
+1217 
-1231 DKTLTLSGSNI
+1231 
-1242 YTGGTLI
+1242 
-1249 SGGTLIATNV
+1249 
-1259 DALGTGDVTDNAT
+1259 TGD
-1272 LEMNTGGD
+1272 
-1280 FANAIGGTG
+1280 I
-1289 SVVKSGDE
+1289 
-1297 TLTLSGSNIYTGGT
+1297 
-1311 TISGGT
+1311 
-1317 LVATNVEALG
+1317 
-1327 SGDVTDNA
+1327 TDNA
-1335 TLELNTGG
+1335 TLELNAGG

-1365 SGNNSYTGG
+1365 SG
-1374 TLISDGT
+1374 
-1381 LVASNVEALGSG
+1381 
-1393 DVTDNATLALN
+1393 
-1404 TGGDFTNNIG
+1404 
-1414 GTGRVEK
+1414 
-1421 SGDDALTLSGAN
+1421 
-1433 SYTGGT
+1433 
-1439 LISGGTLVATNVDA
+1439 
-1453 LGTGNVT
+1453 
-1460 DNATLELNTG
+1460 
-1470 GDFDNAISG
+1470 
-1479 SGQVVKSGDKT
+1479 
-1490 LTLSGANSY
+1490 
-1499 TGGTTISSGTLIA
+1499 
-1512 TNVEALGTG
+1512 
-1521 DVTDNA
+1521 
-1527 TLELN
+1527 
-1532 TGGDFDNNIGGTG
+1532 
-1545 SVVKSGDETL
+1545 
-1555 TLSGANSYTGGTT
+1555 ANSYTGGTT
-1568 ISGGTLVATS
+1568 ISGGTLVA
-1578 VDALGSGDVTDNA
+1578 
-1591 TLEMNTGG
+1591 
-1599 DFANN
+1599 
-1604 IGGTGSVVK
+1604 
-1613 SGDKTLTLS
+1613 
-1622 GSNTYAGGTTIN
+1622 
-1634 DGTLVA
+1634 

-1649 DVIDNATLELN
+1649 DVTNNATLELN
-1660 TGGDFDNAISGSGQ
+1660 TGGDFTNAISGSGQ

-1692 GATTISGGTLIAAN
+1692 GATTISGGTLIATH

-1808 TFTLIASD
+1808 IFTLIASD

-1838 ITVDGRIDDMG
+1838 ITVDGRIDDTG

-1900 SSTGWDGTSLIK
+1900 SATGWDGTSLIK

-1970 SGQVVKSGDDALTLS
+1970 SGQVVKSGDGALTLS
-1985 GANTYTGGTTI
+1985 GANSYSGGTLI
-1996 NDGTLVACNVEAL
+1996 SDGTLVASNVDAL
-2009 GTGDVTDN
+2009 GSGDVTNN
-2017 ATLELNTGGTFDN
+2017 ATLEMNTGGDFINNIGGTGR
-2030 VISGSGQM
+2030 VE
-2038 VKSGDDTLTL
+2038 KSGDDTLTL

-2055 GGTTISGGTLVATS
+2055 GGTLIS
-2069 VDALGSGD
+2069 D
-2077 VTNDAVLELNTGG
+2077 
-2090 DFDNAISG
+2090 
-2098 SGQVVKSGDETLT
+2098 
-2111 LSGANSYTGGTTIS
+2111 
-2125 GGTLVA
+2125 GTLVA
-2131 SNVEALGSSDV
+2131 SNVEALGTGDV
-2142 TDNATLELN
+2142 TNNATLELN
-2151 TGGDFTNNISGSGQ
+2151 TGGTFDNAISGSGQ
-2165 VVKSG
+2165 VEKSG

-2204 DITDNAV
+2204 DVTDDAT
-2211 LELNTGGDFDNAISG
+2211 LELNTGGDFINNIG
-2226 SGQVVKSGDETLT
+2226 GTGRVEKSGDDKLT
-2239 LSGSNTYTGGTT
+2239 LSGSNTYTGGT
-2251 ISGGTLVASNVDA
+2251 
-2264 LGTGDVTD
+2264 
-2272 NATLELNTGG
+2272 
-2282 TFDNVISGSGQVVK
+2282 
-2296 SGDKTLTLS
+2296 
-2305 GANSYTGG
+2305 
-2313 TTINDGTL
+2313 
-2321 VASNVDAL
+2321 
-2329 GSGDVTND
+2329 
-2337 AVLELNT
+2337 
-2344 GGDFTNNISGSG
+2344 
-2356 QVVKSGDETLT
+2356 
-2367 LSGTNS
+2367 
-2373 YTDGTLISG
+2373 LISG
-2382 GTLVATNLEALGT
+2382 GTLVAT
-2395 GDVTNNA
+2395 
-2402 TLELNTGGD
+2402 
-2411 FTNNISGS
+2411 S
-2419 GQVVKSGDETLTLSG
+2419 
-2434 ANSYTGGTTISGG
+2434 
-2447 TLVASNVEAL
+2447 VEAL
-2457 GSGDVTDNATLEMNT
+2457 GSGDVTDNAVLELNT
-2472 GGDFDNAISGS
+2472 GGTFDNAISGS

-2540 VTANLTTHDNATTAI
+2540 VTANLTTHDNAITAI

-2574 AVHLIDSNSG
+2574 AVHLTDSNSG
-2584 AIVTADHANLGGTL
+2584 AIVTADRANLGGTL

-2619 IDTDSAINSD
+2619 IDSDSAIDSD

-2710 TYWDGKSLI
+2710 TDWGGKSLI

-2740 QEGALWLA
+2740 QEGTLWLA

-2920 DGGEVTPPDDGGEVT
+2920 DGGDVT

-2942 VTPPDGGGDVTPPD
+2942 VTPPDDGGD
-2956 DGGEVTPPDDGGEV
+2956 VTPPDDGGEV

-2979 TPPDDGGDV
+2979 TPPDDDGEVTPPDDGGDVTPPDDDGDITPPDGGDV
-2988 TPVAPQ
+2988 TPVTPQ

-3028 DGSIWMR
+3028 DGSVWMR

-3082 YINANTDSTGN
+3082 YINASTDSTGN

-3217 MRVDGKLY
+3217 VRVDGKLY
-3225 KESGRIQPFMEVNWL
+3225 KDSGRIQPFMEVNWL
-3240 HASDNAAA
+3240 HASDNASA